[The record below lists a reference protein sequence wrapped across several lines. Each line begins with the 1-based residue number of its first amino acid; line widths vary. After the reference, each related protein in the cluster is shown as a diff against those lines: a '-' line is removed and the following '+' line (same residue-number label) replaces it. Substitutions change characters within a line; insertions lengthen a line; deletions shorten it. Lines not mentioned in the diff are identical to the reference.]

1 MGAKGMKKLF
11 SICMILVFFL
21 IPLGPHVALAEDTKT
36 EEKQEQKGA
45 RISENLFSGYTDGI
59 YKDKY
64 YEIDT
69 YQPKEEDKNVFQKV
83 GGYLFG
89 DDSVGKDLQR
99 MLYTTCQWFANMAFQ
114 LNVIL
119 GQLTIFLVDQA
130 LNLDIVDTVADKLGA
145 AMQNIAG
152 IGKGGFLSSGLFPAI
167 IGIAC
172 VLSAC
177 YAGYIFFIKRQ
188 PSKGLSEL
196 VKTVLVI
203 AFIVTYI
210 GNASTIL
217 KSANTI
223 SSEIS
228 VIVLAKA
235 TGTVAGDPGRSK
247 ADAIFSVKKQ
257 IWDLLVERPYLFL
270 QYGEDS
276 KEKLG
281 TKRVDEL
288 LATAPGKDRESKV
301 QEEIKKGNQMMIVTS
316 VGERLVFTVMYYV
329 VNTFAGV
336 PVIAFCLLIVAF
348 QLWFLVMSIISPIV
362 MAVALLP
369 GHRRVIESWASQW
382 IRPLALKIFMSVML
396 VIIFTVAELLYVLPE
411 AGVAG
416 YVSTMI
422 FQILVFVLCYIFRG
436 NIVAAFSRARGVYE
450 TVTNISLMTENFVDK
465 GKEYAGNTMS
475 YIGDKMGAHFNSAAE
490 LAAAGGQLENAGTDD
505 EKTKA
510 NPLVQAN
517 IPNDLPNNQT
527 EQEKEEN
534 QKKGN
539 LISLQDRDK
548 DGNSPQQEEEGKE
561 QTTPGEEEAPMQ
573 QDLISL
579 DKEALEQEMEAQQEG
594 TEVEE
599 SEMDVQPELVS
610 LEDEEIPTGEEI
622 PADIEGYEEIQPEV
636 PEQEVPLED
645 IPTDIE
651 VYEEVQPEVPEQEVP
666 LEEVSSDMEAYEEIQ
681 TEVPEQEIPLEEV
694 SSDMEAYEEIQTEV
708 PTQELPLEEMSPDHE
723 TFEEIPSDIPQQD
736 IPTEEIPMDISREEI
751 QPEQDISTN
760 IPQQEI
766 STPIE
771 TEANEPLIPDTIRA
785 DVNEEGVIVP
795 HTPETTSADIP
806 DAIPTEVN
814 EAGQIV
820 AKKPDIDVES
830 TVQVSNSSGSF
841 IPTESIST
849 SDLAQVNEKEVSTN
863 EPIQENAETID
874 TPDIQ
879 YGAVAAGSENWMP
892 STDPQNL
899 DNLDD
904 LDPLKKDE

>member
-1 MGAKGMKKLF
+1 MKKLF

-21 IPLGPHVALAEDTKT
+21 LPLGPHVALAEED
-36 EEKQEQKGA
+36 KQEQKGA

-99 MLYTTCQWFANMAFQ
+99 MLYTTCQWFGNMAFQ

-152 IGKGGFLSSGLFPAI
+152 IEKGGFLSSGLFPAI

-196 VKTVLVI
+196 IKTVLVI

-228 VIVLAKA
+228 VTVLAKA

-281 TKRVDEL
+281 AKRVDEL

-301 QEEIKKGNQMMIVTS
+301 QEEIKRGNQMMVVTS

-422 FQILVFVLCYIFRG
+422 FQILVFVLCYLFRG

-517 IPNDLPNNQT
+517 IPNDLPNNQA

-548 DGNSPQQEEEGKE
+548 EGNLPQQEEEGKE
-561 QTTPGEEEAPMQ
+561 QPTPGEEEAPMQ

-579 DKEALEQEMEAQQEG
+579 DKEALEQEVEGQQEG

-599 SEMDVQPELVS
+599 SEMEVQPELVS
-610 LEDEEIPTGEEI
+610 LQDEEIPTGEEM
-622 PADIEGYEEIQPEV
+622 PTDIEGYEEIQPEI
-636 PEQEVPLED
+636 PEQEVPLEE

-651 VYEEVQPEVPEQEVP
+651 VHGDVQQEVQEQEVP
-666 LEEVSSDMEAYEEIQ
+666 LEEVSTDMEAYEEIQ
-681 TEVPEQEIPLEEV
+681 TEAPEQEIPLEEV

-708 PTQELPLEEMSPDHE
+708 PTQELPLEEVSPDHE

-751 QPEQDISTN
+751 QPEQETSTN

-771 TEANEPLIPDTIRA
+771 TGANEPLIPDTIRA

-795 HTPETTSADIP
+795 HTPERTSADIP
-806 DAIPTEVN
+806 DAIPAEVN
-814 EAGQIV
+814 ESGEIV
-820 AKKPDIDVES
+820 TKKTNIDVES
-830 TVQVSNSSGSF
+830 TVQETNSSDSF
-841 IPTESIST
+841 IPTESISPT
-849 SDLAQVNEKEVSTN
+849 DLTRVSEKEVSKN
-863 EPIQENAETID
+863 EPIQGEAETID

-904 LDPLKKDE
+904 LEPPKKDE

>member
-1 MGAKGMKKLF
+1 MKKLF

-21 IPLGPHVALAEDTKT
+21 LPLGPHVALAEDTKT

-69 YQPKEEDKNVFQKV
+69 YQPKEDDKNVFQKV

-99 MLYTTCQWFANMAFQ
+99 ILYTTCQWFANMAFQ

-196 VKTVLVI
+196 VKTVFVI

-228 VIVLAKA
+228 VTVLAKA

-276 KEKLG
+276 KEKIG
-281 TKRVDEL
+281 TKRVDGL
-288 LATAPGKDRESKV
+288 LAKAPGKERDDLVRKEV
-301 QEEIKKGNQMMIVTS
+301 TDDGNQMMVISS

-422 FQILVFVLCYIFRG
+422 FQILVFVLCYLFRG

-490 LAAAGGQLENAGTDD
+490 LAAAGGQLENAGTDN

-534 QKKGN
+534 KKKGK

-548 DGNSPQQEEEGKE
+548 EGNLPQQEEEGKE

-579 DKEALEQEMEAQQEG
+579 DKEALEQEMEEQQEG

-599 SEMDVQPELVS
+599 SEMEVQPELVS
-610 LEDEEIPTGEEI
+610 LEDEEIPTGEEM
-622 PADIEGYEEIQPEV
+622 PADIEG
-636 PEQEVPLED
+636 
-645 IPTDIE
+645 
-651 VYEEVQPEVPEQEVP
+651 YEEVQPEVPEQEVP
-666 LEEVSSDMEAYEEIQ
+666 LGDIPPDIEVYEEVQPEVPEREVPLEEVSTDMEAYEEIQ
-681 TEVPEQEIPLEEV
+681 TEVPEQEMPLEEV

-708 PTQELPLEEMSPDHE
+708 PTQELPLEEVLPDHE

-751 QPEQDISTN
+751 QPEQETSTH

-766 STPIE
+766 PTPIE
-771 TEANEPLIPDTIRA
+771 TEANDPLIPHTIRA

-806 DAIPTEVN
+806 DAIPAEVN
-814 EAGQIV
+814 ESGEIV
-820 AKKPDIDVES
+820 AKKPNIDVES
-830 TVQVSNSSGSF
+830 TVQETNSSDSF
-841 IPTESIST
+841 IPTESISPT
-849 SDLAQVNEKEVSTN
+849 DLTRVNEKEVSKN
-863 EPIQENAETID
+863 EPIQGEAETIN

-904 LDPLKKDE
+904 LEPPKKDE

>member
-1 MGAKGMKKLF
+1 MKKLF

-21 IPLGPHVALAEDTKT
+21 LPLGPHVALAEDTKT

-99 MLYTTCQWFANMAFQ
+99 MLYTTCQWLANMAFQ

-152 IGKGGFLSSGLFPAI
+152 VGKGGFSSSGLFPAI

-210 GNASTIL
+210 GNAGAIL

-228 VIVLAKA
+228 VTVLAKA

-281 TKRVDEL
+281 AKRVDEL

-422 FQILVFVLCYIFRG
+422 FQILVFVLCYLFRG

-548 DGNSPQQEEEGKE
+548 EGNLPQQEEEGKE
-561 QTTPGEEEAPMQ
+561 QTLPGEEEAPMQ

-579 DKEALEQEMEAQQEG
+579 DKEALEQEMEEQQEG

-599 SEMDVQPELVS
+599 SEMDVQRELVS
-610 LEDEEIPTGEEI
+610 LEDEEIPTGEEM
-622 PADIEGYEEIQPEV
+622 PADIEGYEEVQLEV
-636 PEQEVPLED
+636 PEQEVPLEEV
-645 IPTDIE
+645 PTDIE
-651 VYEEVQPEVPEQEVP
+651 IHEDVQQEVPEQEVP
-666 LEEVSSDMEAYEEIQ
+666 LEEVSTDMEAYEEIQ
-681 TEVPEQEIPLEEV
+681 TEVPEQEMPLEEV

-708 PTQELPLEEMSPDHE
+708 PTQELPLGEVSPNHE

-751 QPEQDISTN
+751 QPEQETSTH

-771 TEANEPLIPDTIRA
+771 TESNEPLIPDTIRA
-785 DVNEEGVIVP
+785 DVNEEGVILT
-795 HTPETTSADIP
+795 HTLETTSADIP
-806 DAIPTEVN
+806 DAIPAEVN
-814 EAGQIV
+814 EAGEIV

-830 TVQVSNSSGSF
+830 TVQETNSSDSF
-841 IPTESIST
+841 IPTESISPT
-849 SDLAQVNEKEVSTN
+849 DLTRVNEKEVSKN
-863 EPIQENAETID
+863 EPIQEKAVTID

-904 LDPLKKDE
+904 LEPPKKDE

>member
-1 MGAKGMKKLF
+1 MKKLF
-11 SICMILVFFL
+11 SICMILAFFL
-21 IPLGPHVALAEDTKT
+21 LPLGSHVALAEDTKK

-196 VKTVLVI
+196 VKTVFVI

-210 GNASTIL
+210 GNAGTIL

-228 VIVLAKA
+228 VTVLAKA

-281 TKRVDEL
+281 AKRVDEL
-288 LATAPGKDRESKV
+288 LAKAPGEEREKIV
-301 QEEIKKGNQMMIVTS
+301 QKEIKDQGNQMMVISS

-422 FQILVFVLCYIFRG
+422 FQILVFVLCYLFRD
-436 NIVAAFSRARGVYE
+436 NIAAAFKRVKGVYK
-450 TVTNISLMTENFVDK
+450 TVTDITLMTENVVDK
-465 GKEYAGNTMS
+465 GKEYAGNTIS

-510 NPLVQAN
+510 NPLIQAN
-517 IPNDLPNNQT
+517 IPNELPNNQT

-534 QKKGN
+534 KKKGK

-548 DGNSPQQEEEGKE
+548 EGELPQQEEEGKE
-561 QTTPGEEEAPMQ
+561 QTIPGEEEAPMQ

-579 DKEALEQEMEAQQEG
+579 DKEALEQEMEEQQEG
-594 TEVEE
+594 TEVGE

-610 LEDEEIPTGEEI
+610 LENEEIPTGEEM

-636 PEQEVPLED
+636 PEQEVPLEEV
-645 IPTDIE
+645 PTDI
-651 VYEEVQPEVPEQEVP
+651 
-666 LEEVSSDMEAYEEIQ
+666 EAYEEIQ

-708 PTQELPLEEMSPDHE
+708 PAQELPLEEVSPDHE
-723 TFEEIPSDIPQQD
+723 TVEEIPSDIPQQD

-751 QPEQDISTN
+751 QSEQETSTN

-771 TEANEPLIPDTIRA
+771 TDANEPLIPDTIRA

-806 DAIPTEVN
+806 DAIPAEVT
-814 EAGQIV
+814 EAGEIV
-820 AKKPDIDVES
+820 AKKSDIDVES
-830 TVQVSNSSGSF
+830 TVQDTNSSDSF
-841 IPTESIST
+841 IPTEPIS
-849 SDLAQVNEKEVSTN
+849 SDLTPVNEKEVSKN
-863 EPIQENAETID
+863 EPIQEEAETID
-874 TPDIQ
+874 IQ
-879 YGAVAAGSENWMP
+879 YEAVAAGSENWIPP
-892 STDPQNL
+892 SDPQNL
-899 DNLDD
+899 DDLDD
-904 LDPLKKDE
+904 LDPPKKDE

>member
-1 MGAKGMKKLF
+1 MKKLF

-21 IPLGPHVALAEDTKT
+21 LPLGPHVALAEDTKT

-99 MLYTTCQWFANMAFQ
+99 MLYTTCQWLANMAFQ

-152 IGKGGFLSSGLFPAI
+152 IGKGGFSSSGLFPAI

-210 GNASTIL
+210 GNAGAIL

-228 VIVLAKA
+228 VTVLAKA

-281 TKRVDEL
+281 AKRVDEL

-422 FQILVFVLCYIFRG
+422 FQILVFVLCYLFRG

-548 DGNSPQQEEEGKE
+548 DGNLPQQEEEGKE
-561 QTTPGEEEAPMQ
+561 QTPPGEEEAPMQ

-579 DKEALEQEMEAQQEG
+579 DKEALEQEMEEQQEG

-599 SEMDVQPELVS
+599 SEMEVQPELVS
-610 LEDEEIPTGEEI
+610 LEDEEIPTGEEM
-622 PADIEGYEEIQPEV
+622 PADIEGYEEVQPEV

-666 LEEVSSDMEAYEEIQ
+666 LEEVSTDMEAYEEIQ

-694 SSDMEAYEEIQTEV
+694 SNDMEAYEEIQTEV
-708 PTQELPLEEMSPDHE
+708 PTQELPLEEVSPDHE
-723 TFEEIPSDIPQQD
+723 TYEEISSDIPQQD

-751 QPEQDISTN
+751 QPEQETSTH

-771 TEANEPLIPDTIRA
+771 TDANEPLIPDTIRA
-785 DVNEEGVIVP
+785 DVNEEGAIVP

-806 DAIPTEVN
+806 EAIPAEVT
-814 EAGQIV
+814 EAGEIV
-820 AKKPDIDVES
+820 AKNHDIDVES
-830 TVQVSNSSGSF
+830 TVQVTNSSDSF
-841 IPTESIST
+841 IPTESVSS
-849 SDLAQVNEKEVSTN
+849 SDLTRVNEKEVSKN
-863 EPIQENAETID
+863 EPIQGEAETID

-904 LDPLKKDE
+904 LEPPKKDE

>member
-1 MGAKGMKKLF
+1 MKRLF
-11 SICMILVFFL
+11 SIFMILVFFL
-21 IPLGPHVALAEDTKT
+21 LPLGSHVALAEDTKT

-69 YQPKEEDKNVFQKV
+69 YQPKEEDKNVFEK
-83 GGYLFG
+83 GWGYLFG
-89 DDSVGKDLQR
+89 DDSMGKDLQR

-130 LNLDIVDTVADKLGA
+130 LNLDIVDAVADKLGA

-228 VIVLAKA
+228 VTVLAKA

-281 TKRVDEL
+281 AQRVDEL
-288 LATAPGKDRESKV
+288 LAKSPGKERN
-301 QEEIKKGNQMMIVTS
+301 EIVGKEVKKGNQMMVLSS

-396 VIIFTVAELLYVLPE
+396 VIIFTIAELLYVLPE

-422 FQILVFVLCYIFRG
+422 FQILVFVLCYLFRG

-475 YIGDKMGAHFNSAAE
+475 YIGDKMGMHFNNAAE

-505 EKTKA
+505 EKTKT

-534 QKKGN
+534 QKKGK

-548 DGNSPQQEEEGKE
+548 EGNLPQQEEEGKE
-561 QTTPGEEEAPMQ
+561 LPTPGEEEAPMQ

-579 DKEALEQEMEAQQEG
+579 DKEALEQEVEGQQEG

-599 SEMDVQPELVS
+599 SEMEVQPELVS
-610 LEDEEIPTGEEI
+610 LQDEEIPTGEEM
-622 PADIEGYEEIQPEV
+622 PTDIEGYEEIQPEV

-666 LEEVSSDMEAYEEIQ
+666 LEEVSTDMEAYEEIQ

-694 SSDMEAYEEIQTEV
+694 SSDMEAYEEIQPEV
-708 PTQELPLEEMSPDHE
+708 PTQELPLEEVSPDHE

-751 QPEQDISTN
+751 QPEQETSTH

-806 DAIPTEVN
+806 DAIPAEVT
-814 EAGQIV
+814 EAGEIV
-820 AKKPDIDVES
+820 AKNPNIDVES
-830 TVQVSNSSGSF
+830 TTQVINSSDSF
-841 IPTESIST
+841 IPTEPIS
-849 SDLAQVNEKEVSTN
+849 SDLAPVNEKEVSKN
-863 EPIQENAETID
+863 EPIQEKAETID

-904 LDPLKKDE
+904 LEPPKKDE

>member
-1 MGAKGMKKLF
+1 MKRFL
-11 SICMILVFFL
+11 SVCMIFVLL
-21 IPLGPHVALAEDTKT
+21 MIPLGSQVAQAEDQKN
-36 EEKQEQKGA
+36 EEKQEQTGP
-45 RISENLFSGYTDGI
+45 RISENLFQGHTDEV
-59 YKDKY
+59 YKGKY

-69 YQPKEEDKNVFQKV
+69 QPIKKDDKNFFQK
-83 GGYLFG
+83 GWGYLFG
-89 DDSVGKDLQR
+89 DDDVGQDIQR
-99 MLYTTCQWFANMAFQ
+99 MIYSTFQWVVNLAFQ
-114 LNVIL
+114 FNTLLV
-119 GQLTIFLVDQA
+119 QLTLFLVDQS
-130 LNLDIVDTVADKLGA
+130 LSLDIVDAIADKLGA

-152 IGKGGFLSSGLFPAI
+152 VGPNGFFSSGLFPAI

-203 AFIVTYI
+203 AGIVVFI
-210 GNASTIL
+210 GNASSVLRT
-217 KSANTI
+217 ANTI

-228 VIVLAKA
+228 TTIMSKA

-247 ADAIFSVKKQ
+247 EAAISSVKKQ
-257 IWDLLVERPYLFL
+257 IWTLLAERPYLFM

-276 KEKLG
+276 KEKIG
-281 TKRVDEL
+281 VQRVDEL
-288 LATAPGKDRESKV
+288 LSKPLGKERNAIVENEVS
-301 QEEIKKGNQMMIVTS
+301 KKGNQMMKLDS
-316 VGERLVFTVMYYV
+316 VGERLVFTVIYYI
-329 VNTFAGV
+329 VNTFTGV
-336 PVIAFCLLIVAF
+336 PILIFCLLIIAF
-348 QLWFLVMSIISPIV
+348 QLWFLVMSLIAPIV

-369 GHRRVIESWASQW
+369 GHRRVIESWATQW
-382 IRPLALKIFMSVML
+382 IRPLALKVLMSIML
-396 VIIFTVAELLYVLPE
+396 VIIFTLSELLYIMPE
-411 AGVAG
+411 ASVAG
-416 YVSTMI
+416 YISTMV
-422 FQILVFVLCYIFRG
+422 FQIIVFVLCYIFRE
-436 NIVAAFSRARGVYE
+436 NIVAAFNRARGIYE

-475 YIGDKMGAHFNSAAE
+475 YIGDKMGMHFNNAAE
-490 LAAAGGQLENAGTDD
+490 LAAGGQLENAGTDD

-548 DGNSPQQEEEGKE
+548 DGNLPQQEEEGKE

-579 DKEALEQEMEAQQEG
+579 DKEALEQEMEEQQEG

-599 SEMDVQPELVS
+599 PEMEVQPELVS
-610 LEDEEIPTGEEI
+610 LEDEEM
-622 PADIEGYEEIQPEV
+622 PADIEGYEEVQPEV

-666 LEEVSSDMEAYEEIQ
+666 LEEVSTDMEAYEEIQ
-681 TEVPEQEIPLEEV
+681 TEVPEQEMPLEEV

-708 PTQELPLEEMSPDHE
+708 PTQELPLEEVSPDHE

-751 QPEQDISTN
+751 QPEQETSTH

-771 TEANEPLIPDTIRA
+771 TESNEPLIPDTIRA

-806 DAIPTEVN
+806 DAIPAEVN
-814 EAGQIV
+814 EAGEIV

-830 TVQVSNSSGSF
+830 TVQDTNSSDSF
-841 IPTESIST
+841 IPTEPIS
-849 SDLAQVNEKEVSTN
+849 SDLTPVNEKEVSKN
-863 EPIQENAETID
+863 EPIQEKAVTID

-904 LDPLKKDE
+904 LEPPKKDE

>member
-1 MGAKGMKKLF
+1 MKKLF

-21 IPLGPHVALAEDTKT
+21 LPLGPHVALAEDQKT

-69 YQPKEEDKNVFQKV
+69 YQPKEDEKNVFQKV

-99 MLYTTCQWFANMAFQ
+99 MLYTTCQWFVNMAFQ
-114 LNVIL
+114 LSVIL
-119 GQLTIFLVDQA
+119 SQLTIFLVDQA
-130 LNLDIVDTVADKLGA
+130 LNLDIVDAVADKLGA

-152 IGKGGFLSSGLFPAI
+152 IEKGGFLSSGLFPAI
-167 IGIAC
+167 IGVAC

-196 VKTVLVI
+196 VKTVFVI

-228 VIVLAKA
+228 VTVLAKA

-281 TKRVDEL
+281 AKRVDEL
-288 LATAPGKDRESKV
+288 LAKSPGKERNEAVEKEV
-301 QEEIKKGNQMMIVTS
+301 KKGNQMMVISS
-316 VGERLVFTVMYYV
+316 VGERLVFTIMYYV

-422 FQILVFVLCYIFRG
+422 FQILVFVLCYLFRD
-436 NIVAAFSRARGVYE
+436 NIAAAFKRVKGVYK
-450 TVTNISLMTENFVDK
+450 TVTDITLMTENVVDK
-465 GKEYAGNTMS
+465 GKKYAGNTIS
-475 YIGDKMGAHFNSAAE
+475 YIGDKIGAHFNSAAE

-510 NPLVQAN
+510 NPLIQAN
-517 IPNDLPNNQT
+517 IPNELPNNQT

-534 QKKGN
+534 KKKGK

-548 DGNSPQQEEEGKE
+548 EGELPQQEEEGKE
-561 QTTPGEEEAPMQ
+561 QTIPGEEEAPMQ

-579 DKEALEQEMEAQQEG
+579 DKEALEQEMEEQEG

-610 LEDEEIPTGEEI
+610 LEDEEIPTGEEM

-636 PEQEVPLED
+636 PEQEVPLEEV
-645 IPTDIE
+645 PTDIE
-651 VYEEVQPEVPEQEVP
+651 ANEEV
-666 LEEVSSDMEAYEEIQ
+666 Q
-681 TEVPEQEIPLEEV
+681 TEVPEQEMPLEEV
-694 SSDMEAYEEIQTEV
+694 PSDMEAYEEIQTEV
-708 PTQELPLEEMSPDHE
+708 PTQELPLEEVSPEHE
-723 TFEEIPSDIPQQD
+723 AYEEIPSDIPQQD

-751 QPEQDISTN
+751 QPEQETSTN

-771 TEANEPLIPDTIRA
+771 TGANEPLIPDTIRA

-806 DAIPTEVN
+806 DAIPAEVT
-814 EAGQIV
+814 EAGEIV
-820 AKKPDIDVES
+820 AKKSDIDVES
-830 TVQVSNSSGSF
+830 TVQETNSSDSF
-841 IPTESIST
+841 IPTEPIS
-849 SDLAQVNEKEVSTN
+849 SDLTPVNEKEVSKN
-863 EPIQENAETID
+863 EPIQEEAETID
-874 TPDIQ
+874 IQ
-879 YGAVAAGSENWMP
+879 YEAVAAGSENWIPP
-892 STDPQNL
+892 SDPQDL
-899 DNLDD
+899 DDLDD
-904 LDPLKKDE
+904 LDPPKKDE

>member
-1 MGAKGMKKLF
+1 MKKLF

-21 IPLGPHVALAEDTKT
+21 LPLGPHMALAEDTKK

-69 YQPKEEDKNVFQKV
+69 YQPKEDDKNVFQKV

-99 MLYTTCQWFANMAFQ
+99 MLYTTCQWFGNMAFQ

-130 LNLDIVDTVADKLGA
+130 LNLDIVDTVTDKLGA

-167 IGIAC
+167 ISIAC

-196 VKTVLVI
+196 VKTVFVI

-228 VIVLAKA
+228 VTVLAKA

-276 KEKLG
+276 KEKIG
-281 TKRVDEL
+281 TKRVDGL
-288 LATAPGKDRESKV
+288 LAKAPGKDRDDLVRKEV
-301 QEEIKKGNQMMIVTS
+301 TDDGNQMMVISS

-422 FQILVFVLCYIFRG
+422 FQILVFVLCYLFRD
-436 NIVAAFSRARGVYE
+436 NITAAFKRVKGVYE
-450 TVTNISLMTENFVDK
+450 TVTNISLMTENVVDK

-490 LAAAGGQLENAGTDD
+490 LAAAGGQLENTGADD

-510 NPLVQAN
+510 NPLIQAN
-517 IPNDLPNNQT
+517 IPNELPSNQT

-534 QKKGN
+534 KKKGK
-539 LISLQDRDK
+539 LISLQDHDK
-548 DGNSPQQEEEGKE
+548 EGNLPQQEEEGKK
-561 QTTPGEEEAPMQ
+561 QTPGEEEAPMQ

-579 DKEALEQEMEAQQEG
+579 DKEALEQEVEGQQEG

-610 LEDEEIPTGEEI
+610 LEDEELPTGEEI

-636 PEQEVPLED
+636 PEQEVPLEE

-651 VYEEVQPEVPEQEVP
+651 VYEEIQTEVPEQEMP
-666 LEEVSSDMEAYEEIQ
+666 LEEVPTDMEAYEEIQ

-694 SSDMEAYEEIQTEV
+694 PSDMEAYEEIQTEV
-708 PTQELPLEEMSPDHE
+708 PTQELPLEEVSPDHE

-751 QPEQDISTN
+751 QPEQETSTN

-771 TEANEPLIPDTIRA
+771 TESNEPLIPDTIRA
-785 DVNEEGVIVP
+785 EVNEEGVIVP
-795 HTPETTSADIP
+795 HKPGTTSAHIP
-806 DAIPTEVN
+806 DAIPAEVN
-814 EAGQIV
+814 ESGEIV
-820 AKKPDIDVES
+820 AKKPNIDVES
-830 TVQVSNSSGSF
+830 TVQETNSSDSF
-841 IPTESIST
+841 IPTESISPT
-849 SDLAQVNEKEVSTN
+849 DLTRVSEKEVSKN
-863 EPIQENAETID
+863 EPIQGEAETID

-904 LDPLKKDE
+904 LEPPKKDE

>member
-1 MGAKGMKKLF
+1 MKRLF
-11 SICMILVFFL
+11 SIFMILLFFL
-21 IPLGPHVALAEDTKT
+21 LPLGSHVALAEDTKT

-69 YQPKEEDKNVFQKV
+69 YQPKEEDKNVFEK
-83 GGYLFG
+83 GWGYLFG
-89 DDSVGKDLQR
+89 DDSMGKDLQR

-130 LNLDIVDTVADKLGA
+130 LNLDIVDAVADKLGA

-228 VIVLAKA
+228 VTVLAKA

-281 TKRVDEL
+281 AQRVDEL
-288 LATAPGKDRESKV
+288 LAKSPGKERN
-301 QEEIKKGNQMMIVTS
+301 EIVGKEVKKGNQMMVLSS

-475 YIGDKMGAHFNSAAE
+475 YIGDKMGMYFNNVAE

-548 DGNSPQQEEEGKE
+548 DGNLPQQEEEGKE

-579 DKEALEQEMEAQQEG
+579 DKEALEQEMEEQQEG

-599 SEMDVQPELVS
+599 SEMEVQPELVS
-610 LEDEEIPTGEEI
+610 LEDEEIPTGEEM
-622 PADIEGYEEIQPEV
+622 PADIEGYEE
-636 PEQEVPLED
+636 
-645 IPTDIE
+645 
-651 VYEEVQPEVPEQEVP
+651 VQPEGPEQEVP
-666 LEEVSSDMEAYEEIQ
+666 LEEVSTDMEVYEEIQ
-681 TEVPEQEIPLEEV
+681 TEVPEQEMPLEEV

-708 PTQELPLEEMSPDHE
+708 PTQELPLEEVSTDHE

-736 IPTEEIPMDISREEI
+736 IPTEEIK
-751 QPEQDISTN
+751 PEQETSTN

-771 TEANEPLIPDTIRA
+771 TESNEPLIPDTIRA
-785 DVNEEGVIVP
+785 DVNEEVVIVP

-806 DAIPTEVN
+806 DAIPARVN

-820 AKKPDIDVES
+820 AKNTDIDVKS
-830 TVQVSNSSGSF
+830 TVQASNYSESF
-841 IPTESIST
+841 IPTQFVST
-849 SDLAQVNEKEVSTN
+849 SDLAQVNEKEVNTN
-863 EPIQENAETID
+863 EPIQEKTVTID

-904 LDPLKKDE
+904 LDPPKKMSRVLVL

>member
-1 MGAKGMKKLF
+1 MKKLF

-21 IPLGPHVALAEDTKT
+21 LPLGPHVALAEDQKT

-69 YQPKEEDKNVFQKV
+69 YQPKEDEKNVFQKV

-196 VKTVLVI
+196 VKTVFVI

-228 VIVLAKA
+228 VTVLAKA

-281 TKRVDEL
+281 AQRVDEL
-288 LATAPGKDRESKV
+288 LSKPLGKDRDDLV
-301 QEEIKKGNQMMIVTS
+301 QKEVKKGNQMMVISS

-422 FQILVFVLCYIFRG
+422 FQILVFVLCYLFRG

-475 YIGDKMGAHFNSAAE
+475 YIGDKMGAHFNNAAE
-490 LAAAGGQLENAGTDD
+490 LAAAGSQIENAGTDD

-534 QKKGN
+534 QKKGK

-548 DGNSPQQEEEGKE
+548 EGNLPQQEEEGKE
-561 QTTPGEEEAPMQ
+561 QPTPGEEEAPMQ

-579 DKEALEQEMEAQQEG
+579 DKEALEQEVEGQQEG

-599 SEMDVQPELVS
+599 SEMEVQPELVS
-610 LEDEEIPTGEEI
+610 LQDEEIPTGEEM
-622 PADIEGYEEIQPEV
+622 PTDIEGYEEIQPGV

-666 LEEVSSDMEAYEEIQ
+666 LEEVSTDMEAYEEIQ

-694 SSDMEAYEEIQTEV
+694 SSDMAAYEEIQTEV
-708 PTQELPLEEMSPDHE
+708 PTQELPLEEVSPDHE

-751 QPEQDISTN
+751 QPEQETSTN

-771 TEANEPLIPDTIRA
+771 TDANEPLIPD
-785 DVNEEGVIVP
+785 
-795 HTPETTSADIP
+795 
-806 DAIPTEVN
+806 AIPAEVT
-814 EAGQIV
+814 EAGEIV

-830 TVQVSNSSGSF
+830 TVQNTNSSDSF
-841 IPTESIST
+841 IPTEPIS
-849 SDLAQVNEKEVSTN
+849 SDLAPVNEKEVSKN
-863 EPIQENAETID
+863 EPIQEKAETID

-904 LDPLKKDE
+904 LEPPKKDE

>member
-1 MGAKGMKKLF
+1 MKKLF

-21 IPLGPHVALAEDTKT
+21 LPLGPHVALAEDTKK

-69 YQPKEEDKNVFQKV
+69 YQPKEEDKNVFEKV

-99 MLYTTCQWFANMAFQ
+99 MLYTTCQWFGNMAFQ

-130 LNLDIVDTVADKLGA
+130 LNLDIVDAVADKLGA

-152 IGKGGFLSSGLFPAI
+152 IEKGGFLSSGLFPAI

-228 VIVLAKA
+228 VTVLAKA

-281 TKRVDEL
+281 AQRVDEL
-288 LATAPGKDRESKV
+288 LAKSPGKERNELVGKEV
-301 QEEIKKGNQMMIVTS
+301 KKGNQMMVLSS

-396 VIIFTVAELLYVLPE
+396 VIIFTIAELLYVLPE

-436 NIVAAFSRARGVYE
+436 NIVAAFSKARGVYE

-475 YIGDKMGAHFNSAAE
+475 YIGDKMGAHFNNAAE
-490 LAAAGGQLENAGTDD
+490 LAAAGSQIENAGTDD

-510 NPLVQAN
+510 NPLMQAN
-517 IPNDLPNNQT
+517 IPKDIPNNQM

-534 QKKGN
+534 QKKGK
-539 LISLQDRDK
+539 LISLQDRD
-548 DGNSPQQEEEGKE
+548 NEESLPQQGEEGKE
-561 QTTPGEEEAPMQ
+561 QTLPGEEEAPVQ

-579 DKEALEQEMEAQQEG
+579 DKEALEQEMEGHQEG
-594 TEVEE
+594 TKVEE
-599 SEMDVQPELVS
+599 SEIDVQPELVS
-610 LEDEEIPTGEEI
+610 LQDEEIPTGEEM
-622 PADIEGYEEIQPEV
+622 PADIEAYEE
-636 PEQEVPLED
+636 

-651 VYEEVQPEVPEQEVP
+651 VHEEIQTEVPEQEMP
-666 LEEVSSDMEAYEEIQ
+666 LEEVPTDMEAYEEIQ

-694 SSDMEAYEEIQTEV
+694 PSDMGAYEEIQTEV
-708 PTQELPLEEMSPDHE
+708 PTQEMPLEEVSPDHE

-751 QPEQDISTN
+751 QPEQETSTH

-771 TEANEPLIPDTIRA
+771 TESNEPLIPDTIRA

-795 HTPETTSADIP
+795 HTLETTSADIP
-806 DAIPTEVN
+806 DAIPAEVN
-814 EAGQIV
+814 EAGEII
-820 AKKPDIDVES
+820 AKKPNIDVES
-830 TVQVSNSSGSF
+830 TVQDTNSSDSF
-841 IPTESIST
+841 IPTEPIS
-849 SDLAQVNEKEVSTN
+849 SDLTPVNEKEVSKN
-863 EPIQENAETID
+863 EPIQEKAETID

-904 LDPLKKDE
+904 LEPPKKDE

>member
-1 MGAKGMKKLF
+1 MKKLF

-21 IPLGPHVALAEDTKT
+21 LPLGSHVTLAEDTKT

-59 YKDKY
+59 YKGKY

-99 MLYTTCQWFANMAFQ
+99 MLYTTCQWLANMAFQ

-196 VKTVLVI
+196 VKTVFVI

-210 GNASTIL
+210 GNAGTIL

-228 VIVLAKA
+228 VTVLAKA

-281 TKRVDEL
+281 AQRVDEL
-288 LATAPGKDRESKV
+288 LAKAPGEDRIKIVQKEVKD
-301 QEEIKKGNQMMIVTS
+301 QGNQMMVISS

-422 FQILVFVLCYIFRG
+422 FQILVFVLCYLFRD
-436 NIVAAFSRARGVYE
+436 NIAAAFKRVKGVYK
-450 TVTNISLMTENFVDK
+450 TVTDITLMTENVVDK
-465 GKEYAGNTMS
+465 GKEYAGNTIS
-475 YIGDKMGAHFNSAAE
+475 YIGDKMGMHFNSAAE

-510 NPLVQAN
+510 NPLIQAN
-517 IPNDLPNNQT
+517 IPNELPSNQT

-534 QKKGN
+534 KKKGK

-548 DGNSPQQEEEGKE
+548 EGNLPQQEEEGKE
-561 QTTPGEEEAPMQ
+561 QATPGEEEAPLQ

-579 DKEALEQEMEAQQEG
+579 DKEALEQEMEGQQEG
-594 TEVEE
+594 TDVEE
-599 SEMDVQPELVS
+599 SEMEVQPELVS
-610 LEDEEIPTGEEI
+610 LEDEEIPTEEETQ
-622 PADIEGYEEIQPEV
+622 AGMEAYEEIQT
-636 PEQEVPLED
+636 EVPLEE

-651 VYEEVQPEVPEQEVP
+651 VHEDVQQEVP
-666 LEEVSSDMEAYEEIQ
+666 LEEVSTDMEAYEEIQ

-708 PTQELPLEEMSPDHE
+708 PTQELPLEEVSPDHE
-723 TFEEIPSDIPQQD
+723 AYEEIPSDIPQQD

-751 QPEQDISTN
+751 QPEQETSTH

-771 TEANEPLIPDTIRA
+771 TDANEPLM
-785 DVNEEGVIVP
+785 
-795 HTPETTSADIP
+795 P
-806 DAIPTEVN
+806 DAIPAEVI
-814 EAGQIV
+814 EVGEIV
-820 AKKPDIDVES
+820 AKKSDIDVES
-830 TVQVSNSSGSF
+830 TVQDTNSSDSF
-841 IPTESIST
+841 IPTEPIS
-849 SDLAQVNEKEVSTN
+849 SDLTPVNEKEVSKN
-863 EPIQENAETID
+863 EPIQEEAETID
-874 TPDIQ
+874 IQ
-879 YGAVAAGSENWMP
+879 YEAVAAGSENWIPP
-892 STDPQNL
+892 SDPQ
-899 DNLDD
+899 DLDD
-904 LDPLKKDE
+904 LDDLEPPKKDE

>member
-1 MGAKGMKKLF
+1 MKKLF

-21 IPLGPHVALAEDTKT
+21 LPLGPHVALAEDQKT

-69 YQPKEEDKNVFQKV
+69 YQPKEDEKNVFQKV

-99 MLYTTCQWFANMAFQ
+99 MLYTTCQWFGNMAFQ

-196 VKTVLVI
+196 VKTVFVI

-228 VIVLAKA
+228 VTVLAKA

-281 TKRVDEL
+281 AQRVDEL
-288 LATAPGKDRESKV
+288 LSKPLGKDRDDLV
-301 QEEIKKGNQMMIVTS
+301 QKEVKKGNQMMVISS

-422 FQILVFVLCYIFRG
+422 FQILVFVLCYLFRG

-527 EQEKEEN
+527 DQEKEEN
-534 QKKGN
+534 KKKGN

-548 DGNSPQQEEEGKE
+548 EGNLPQQEEEGKE

-579 DKEALEQEMEAQQEG
+579 DKEALEQEMEEQQEG

-599 SEMDVQPELVS
+599 SEMEVQPELVS
-610 LEDEEIPTGEEI
+610 LEDEEIPTGEETQ
-622 PADIEGYEEIQPEV
+622 AGMEAYEEIQTEV
-636 PEQEVPLED
+636 PEQAVPLEE

-651 VYEEVQPEVPEQEVP
+651 VHEDVQTEVPEQEVP
-666 LEEVSSDMEAYEEIQ
+666 LEEVSTDMEAYEEIQ
-681 TEVPEQEIPLEEV
+681 TEVPEQEMPLEEV

-708 PTQELPLEEMSPDHE
+708 PTQELPLEEVSPDHE

-736 IPTEEIPMDISREEI
+736 ISTEEIPMDISREEI
-751 QPEQDISTN
+751 QPEQETSTN

-795 HTPETTSADIP
+795 HTSETTSADIP
-806 DAIPTEVN
+806 DAIPAEVN
-814 EAGQIV
+814 ESGGIV
-820 AKKPDIDVES
+820 AKKPNIDVES
-830 TVQVSNSSGSF
+830 TVQETNSSDSF
-841 IPTESIST
+841 IPTESISPT
-849 SDLAQVNEKEVSTN
+849 DLTRVNEKEVSKN
-863 EPIQENAETID
+863 EPIQGEAETID

-904 LDPLKKDE
+904 LEPQKKDE

>member
-1 MGAKGMKKLF
+1 MKKLF

-21 IPLGPHVALAEDTKT
+21 LPLGPHVALAEDQKT

-69 YQPKEEDKNVFQKV
+69 YQPKEDEKNVFQKV

-99 MLYTTCQWFANMAFQ
+99 MLYTTCQWFGNMAFQ

-130 LNLDIVDTVADKLGA
+130 LNLNIVDTVADKLGA

-196 VKTVLVI
+196 VKTVFVI

-228 VIVLAKA
+228 VTVLAKA

-281 TKRVDEL
+281 AQRVDEL
-288 LATAPGKDRESKV
+288 LSKPLGKDRDDLV
-301 QEEIKKGNQMMIVTS
+301 QKEVKKGNQMMVISS

-422 FQILVFVLCYIFRG
+422 FQILVFVLCYLFRG

-527 EQEKEEN
+527 DQEKEEN
-534 QKKGN
+534 KKKGN

-548 DGNSPQQEEEGKE
+548 EGNLPQQEEEGKE
-561 QTTPGEEEAPMQ
+561 QTTPGEEEAPLQ

-579 DKEALEQEMEAQQEG
+579 DKEALEQEVEGQQEG
-594 TEVEE
+594 KEVEE

-636 PEQEVPLED
+636 PEQEVS
-645 IPTDIE
+645 
-651 VYEEVQPEVPEQEVP
+651 
-666 LEEVSSDMEAYEEIQ
+666 LEEVPTDMEAYEEIQ

-708 PTQELPLEEMSPDHE
+708 PTQELPLEEVSPDHE
-723 TFEEIPSDIPQQD
+723 AYEEIPSDIPQQD

-751 QPEQDISTN
+751 QPEQETSTH

-771 TEANEPLIPDTIRA
+771 TESNEPLITDTIRA
-785 DVNEEGVIVP
+785 DVDEEGVIVP

-806 DAIPTEVN
+806 DAIPAKVN
-814 EAGQIV
+814 EAGKIV
-820 AKKPDIDVES
+820 AKNTDIDVES
-830 TVQVSNSSGSF
+830 TVQNVNSSDAF
-841 IPTESIST
+841 IPTEPIS
-849 SDLAQVNEKEVSTN
+849 SDLTRVNEKEVSKN
-863 EPIQENAETID
+863 EPIQGETETID

-904 LDPLKKDE
+904 LEPQKKDE

>member
-1 MGAKGMKKLF
+1 MKRLF
-11 SICMILVFFL
+11 SIFMILVFFL
-21 IPLGPHVALAEDTKT
+21 LPLGSHVALAEDTKT

-69 YQPKEEDKNVFQKV
+69 YQPKEEDKNVFEK
-83 GGYLFG
+83 GWGYLFG
-89 DDSVGKDLQR
+89 DDSMGKDLQR

-130 LNLDIVDTVADKLGA
+130 LNLDIVDAVADKLGA

-228 VIVLAKA
+228 VTVLAKA

-247 ADAIFSVKKQ
+247 EDAIFSVKKQ

-281 TKRVDEL
+281 AQRVDEL
-288 LATAPGKDRESKV
+288 LAKSPGKERN
-301 QEEIKKGNQMMIVTS
+301 EIVGKEVKKGNQMMVLSS

-396 VIIFTVAELLYVLPE
+396 VIIFTIAELLYVLPE

-422 FQILVFVLCYIFRG
+422 FQILVFVLCYLFRG
-436 NIVAAFSRARGVYE
+436 NIVAAFSKARGVYE

-517 IPNDLPNNQT
+517 IPNDLPNNPT

-548 DGNSPQQEEEGKE
+548 DGNLPQQEEEGKE

-579 DKEALEQEMEAQQEG
+579 DKEALEQEMEEQQEG

-599 SEMDVQPELVS
+599 SEMEVQPELVS
-610 LEDEEIPTGEEI
+610 LEDEEIPTGEEM
-622 PADIEGYEEIQPEV
+622 PADIEGYEEVQPEV

-666 LEEVSSDMEAYEEIQ
+666 LEEVSTDMEAYEEIQ
-681 TEVPEQEIPLEEV
+681 TEVPEQEMPLEEV
-694 SSDMEAYEEIQTEV
+694 SSNMEAYEEIQTEV
-708 PTQELPLEEMSPDHE
+708 PTQELPLEEVSPDHE
-723 TFEEIPSDIPQQD
+723 TFEEVPSDIPQQD
-736 IPTEEIPMDISREEI
+736 IPTEEIPMDISREDI
-751 QPEQDISTN
+751 QPEQETSTH

-806 DAIPTEVN
+806 EAIPAKVN
-814 EAGQIV
+814 EAGEIV
-820 AKKPDIDVES
+820 AKNPNIDVES
-830 TVQVSNSSGSF
+830 TVQETNSSDSF
-841 IPTESIST
+841 IPTESISPT
-849 SDLAQVNEKEVSTN
+849 DLTRVNEKEVSKN
-863 EPIQENAETID
+863 EPIQGEAETID

-879 YGAVAAGSENWMP
+879 YGAVAAGSENWIP

-904 LDPLKKDE
+904 LEPPKKDE

>member
-1 MGAKGMKKLF
+1 MGAKGMKRLF
-11 SICMILVFFL
+11 SIFTILVFFL
-21 IPLGPHVALAEDTKT
+21 LPLGSHVALAEDTKT

-69 YQPKEEDKNVFQKV
+69 YQPKEEDKNVFEK
-83 GGYLFG
+83 GWGYLFG
-89 DDSVGKDLQR
+89 DDSMGKDLQR

-130 LNLDIVDTVADKLGA
+130 LNLDIVDAVADKLGA

-177 YAGYIFFIKRQ
+177 YAGYTFFIKRQ

-228 VIVLAKA
+228 VTVLAKA

-281 TKRVDEL
+281 AQRVDEL
-288 LATAPGKDRESKV
+288 LAKSPGKERN
-301 QEEIKKGNQMMIVTS
+301 EIVGKEVKKGNQMMVLSS

-475 YIGDKMGAHFNSAAE
+475 YIGDKMGMHFNNAAE

-534 QKKGN
+534 KKKGK

-548 DGNSPQQEEEGKE
+548 EGNLPQQEEEGKE
-561 QTTPGEEEAPMQ
+561 QTIPGEEEAPMQ

-579 DKEALEQEMEAQQEG
+579 DKEALEQEVEGQQEG

-610 LEDEEIPTGEEI
+610 LENEEIPTGEEI
-622 PADIEGYEEIQPEV
+622 PADIEGYEEIQPE
-636 PEQEVPLED
+636 L
-645 IPTDIE
+645 
-651 VYEEVQPEVPEQEVP
+651 PEQEVP
-666 LEEVSSDMEAYEEIQ
+666 LEEVPTDMEAYEEIQPELLEQEIPLEEVSSGMEAYEEIQ

-694 SSDMEAYEEIQTEV
+694 SSDMEAYEEIQIEV
-708 PTQELPLEEMSPDHE
+708 PTQELPLEEVSTDHE
-723 TFEEIPSDIPQQD
+723 AYEEIPSDIPQQD

-751 QPEQDISTN
+751 QPEQETSTH

-766 STPIE
+766 PTPIE
-771 TEANEPLIPDTIRA
+771 TEANDPLIPDTIRA

-806 DAIPTEVN
+806 DAIPAEVN
-814 EAGQIV
+814 ESGEIV
-820 AKKPDIDVES
+820 AKKPNIDVES
-830 TVQVSNSSGSF
+830 TVQEINSSDSF
-841 IPTESIST
+841 IPTESISPT
-849 SDLAQVNEKEVSTN
+849 DLTRVNEKEVSKN
-863 EPIQENAETID
+863 EPIQGEAETID

-904 LDPLKKDE
+904 LEPQKKDE

>member
-1 MGAKGMKKLF
+1 MKRLF
-11 SICMILVFFL
+11 SIFMILVFFL
-21 IPLGPHVALAEDTKT
+21 LPLGSHVALAEDTKT

-69 YQPKEEDKNVFQKV
+69 YQPKEEDKNVFEK
-83 GGYLFG
+83 GWGYLFG
-89 DDSVGKDLQR
+89 DDSMGKDLQR

-130 LNLDIVDTVADKLGA
+130 LNLDIVDAVADKLGA

-228 VIVLAKA
+228 VTVLAKA

-247 ADAIFSVKKQ
+247 EDAIFSVKKQ

-281 TKRVDEL
+281 AQRVDEL
-288 LATAPGKDRESKV
+288 LAKSPGKERN
-301 QEEIKKGNQMMIVTS
+301 EIVGKEVKKGNQMMVLSS

-396 VIIFTVAELLYVLPE
+396 VIIFTIAELLYVLPE

-422 FQILVFVLCYIFRG
+422 FQILVFVLCYLFRG
-436 NIVAAFSRARGVYE
+436 NIVAAFSKARGVYE

-548 DGNSPQQEEEGKE
+548 DGNLPQQEEEGKE

-579 DKEALEQEMEAQQEG
+579 DKEALEQEMEEQQEG

-599 SEMDVQPELVS
+599 SEMEVQPELVS
-610 LEDEEIPTGEEI
+610 LEDEEIPTGEEM
-622 PADIEGYEEIQPEV
+622 PADIEGYEEVQPEV

-666 LEEVSSDMEAYEEIQ
+666 LEEVSTDMEAYEEIQ

-708 PTQELPLEEMSPDHE
+708 PTQELPLEEVSPDHE
-723 TFEEIPSDIPQQD
+723 TYEEIPSDIPQQD

-751 QPEQDISTN
+751 QPEQETSTH

-771 TEANEPLIPDTIRA
+771 TESNEPLIPDTIRA

-806 DAIPTEVN
+806 DAIPAEVN
-814 EAGQIV
+814 EAGEIV
-820 AKKPDIDVES
+820 AKKPNIDVES
-830 TVQVSNSSGSF
+830 TVQETYSSDSF
-841 IPTESIST
+841 IPTESISPT
-849 SDLAQVNEKEVSTN
+849 DLTRVNEKEVSKN
-863 EPIQENAETID
+863 EPIQGEAETID

-904 LDPLKKDE
+904 LEPPKKDE

>member
-1 MGAKGMKKLF
+1 MKKLF

-21 IPLGPHVALAEDTKT
+21 LPLGSHVALAEDTKK
-36 EEKQEQKGA
+36 EDKQEQKGA

-64 YEIDT
+64 YEINT

-99 MLYTTCQWFANMAFQ
+99 MLYTTCQWLANMAFQ

-196 VKTVLVI
+196 VKTVFVI

-210 GNASTIL
+210 GNAGTIL

-228 VIVLAKA
+228 VTVLAKA

-281 TKRVDEL
+281 AKRVDEL

-301 QEEIKKGNQMMIVTS
+301 QEEIKRGNQMMIVTS

-422 FQILVFVLCYIFRG
+422 FQILVFVLCYLFRG

-475 YIGDKMGAHFNSAAE
+475 YIGDKMGMHFNNAAE
-490 LAAAGGQLENAGTDD
+490 LAATGGQLENAGTDD

-510 NPLVQAN
+510 NPLMQAN

-534 QKKGN
+534 QKKGK

-548 DGNSPQQEEEGKE
+548 QGNLPQQEEEGKE

-579 DKEALEQEMEAQQEG
+579 DKEALEQEVEGQQGG

-610 LEDEEIPTGEEI
+610 LENEEIPTGEEI

-651 VYEEVQPEVPEQEVP
+651 VYEEVQPEVPEQE
-666 LEEVSSDMEAYEEIQ
+666 
-681 TEVPEQEIPLEEV
+681 IPLEEV

-708 PTQELPLEEMSPDHE
+708 PTKELPLEEVSTDHE
-723 TFEEIPSDIPQQD
+723 AYEEIPSDIPQQD
-736 IPTEEIPMDISREEI
+736 IPTEEIPMDIPQQDIPTEEIPMDISREEI
-751 QPEQDISTN
+751 HPEQETSTH

-795 HTPETTSADIP
+795 HTPERTSADIP
-806 DAIPTEVN
+806 DAIPAEVN
-814 EAGQIV
+814 EAGEIV
-820 AKKPDIDVES
+820 TKKPDIDVKS
-830 TVQVSNSSGSF
+830 TVQETNSSDSF
-841 IPTESIST
+841 IPTESISPT
-849 SDLAQVNEKEVSTN
+849 DLTRVSEKEVSKN
-863 EPIQENAETID
+863 EPIQGEAETID

-904 LDPLKKDE
+904 LEPPKKDE

>member
-1 MGAKGMKKLF
+1 MKKLF

-21 IPLGPHVALAEDTKT
+21 LPLGPHVALAEDTKT

-69 YQPKEEDKNVFQKV
+69 YQPKEDEKNVFQKV

-152 IGKGGFLSSGLFPAI
+152 IGKGGFSSSGLFPAI

-210 GNASTIL
+210 GNAGAIL

-228 VIVLAKA
+228 VTVLAKA

-281 TKRVDEL
+281 AKRVDEL
-288 LATAPGKDRESKV
+288 LATPLGKDRDEK
-301 QEEIKKGNQMMIVTS
+301 IKKEVKDGNQMMVISS

-422 FQILVFVLCYIFRG
+422 FQILVFVLCYLFRG

-465 GKEYAGNTMS
+465 GKEYAGNTLS

-534 QKKGN
+534 KKKGN

-548 DGNSPQQEEEGKE
+548 EGNLPQQEEEGKE
-561 QTTPGEEEAPMQ
+561 QTTPSEEEAPMQ

-579 DKEALEQEMEAQQEG
+579 DKEALEQEMEEQQEG
-594 TEVEE
+594 TEMEV
-599 SEMDVQPELVS
+599 
-610 LEDEEIPTGEEI
+610 
-622 PADIEGYEEIQPEV
+622 QPEV

-645 IPTDIE
+645 ILTDIE

-666 LEEVSSDMEAYEEIQ
+666 LEEVSTDMEAYEEIQ
-681 TEVPEQEIPLEEV
+681 TEVPEQEMPLEEV

-708 PTQELPLEEMSPDHE
+708 PTQELPLEEVSSDHE

-751 QPEQDISTN
+751 QPEQETSTN
-760 IPQQEI
+760 IPQQDI

-806 DAIPTEVN
+806 DAIPAEVN
-814 EAGQIV
+814 ETGEIV
-820 AKKPDIDVES
+820 AKNPNIDVES
-830 TVQVSNSSGSF
+830 TVQDINSSDSF
-841 IPTESIST
+841 IPTEPIS
-849 SDLAQVNEKEVSTN
+849 SDLTPVNEKEVSKN
-863 EPIQENAETID
+863 EPIQEKAETID

-904 LDPLKKDE
+904 LEPPKKDE

>member
-1 MGAKGMKKLF
+1 MKKLF

-21 IPLGPHVALAEDTKT
+21 LPLGSHVALAEDQKT

-99 MLYTTCQWFANMAFQ
+99 MLYTTCQWLANMAFQ

-196 VKTVLVI
+196 VKTVFVI

-210 GNASTIL
+210 GNAGTIL

-228 VIVLAKA
+228 VTVLAKA

-281 TKRVDEL
+281 AKRVDEL

-301 QEEIKKGNQMMIVTS
+301 QEEIKRGNQMMIVTS

-422 FQILVFVLCYIFRG
+422 FQILVFVLCYLFRG

-475 YIGDKMGAHFNSAAE
+475 YIGDKMGMHFNNAAE

-534 QKKGN
+534 QKKGK

-548 DGNSPQQEEEGKE
+548 QGNLPQQEEEGEK
-561 QTTPGEEEAPMQ
+561 QTVPGEEEAPMQ

-579 DKEALEQEMEAQQEG
+579 DKEALEHEVEGQQEG

-610 LEDEEIPTGEEI
+610 LENEEIPTGEEI
-622 PADIEGYEEIQPEV
+622 PADIEGYEELQPEV
-636 PEQEVPLED
+636 PEQEVPLEE

-666 LEEVSSDMEAYEEIQ
+666 LEDVSTDMEAYEEIQ

-694 SSDMEAYEEIQTEV
+694 SNDMEAYEEIQTEV
-708 PTQELPLEEMSPDHE
+708 PTQELPLEEVSTDHE
-723 TFEEIPSDIPQQD
+723 AHEEIPSDIPQQD

-751 QPEQDISTN
+751 QPEQENSTN

-771 TEANEPLIPDTIRA
+771 TDANEPLIPDTIRA

-806 DAIPTEVN
+806 DAIPAEVT
-814 EAGQIV
+814 EAGEIV
-820 AKKPDIDVES
+820 AKKSDIDVES
-830 TVQVSNSSGSF
+830 TVQNTNSSDSF
-841 IPTESIST
+841 IPTEPIS
-849 SDLAQVNEKEVSTN
+849 SDLAPVNEKEVSKN
-863 EPIQENAETID
+863 EPIQEKAETID

-904 LDPLKKDE
+904 LEPPKKDE

>member
-1 MGAKGMKKLF
+1 M
-11 SICMILVFFL
+11 
-21 IPLGPHVALAEDTKT
+21 
-36 EEKQEQKGA
+36 
-45 RISENLFSGYTDGI
+45 
-59 YKDKY
+59 
-64 YEIDT
+64 
-69 YQPKEEDKNVFQKV
+69 
-83 GGYLFG
+83 
-89 DDSVGKDLQR
+89 
-99 MLYTTCQWFANMAFQ
+99 
-114 LNVIL
+114 
-119 GQLTIFLVDQA
+119 
-130 LNLDIVDTVADKLGA
+130 
-145 AMQNIAG
+145 
-152 IGKGGFLSSGLFPAI
+152 
-167 IGIAC
+167 
-172 VLSAC
+172 
-177 YAGYIFFIKRQ
+177 
-188 PSKGLSEL
+188 
-196 VKTVLVI
+196 
-203 AFIVTYI
+203 
-210 GNASTIL
+210 
-217 KSANTI
+217 
-223 SSEIS
+223 
-228 VIVLAKA
+228 
-235 TGTVAGDPGRSK
+235 
-247 ADAIFSVKKQ
+247 KKQ

-281 TKRVDEL
+281 AKRVDEL
-288 LATAPGKDRESKV
+288 LAQAPGKDRENKV
-301 QEEIKKGNQMMIVTS
+301 QDEVKNGNQMMVISS
-316 VGERLVFTVMYYV
+316 VGERLVFTVMYYF

-396 VIIFTVAELLYVLPE
+396 VIIFTIAELLYVLPE

-436 NIVAAFSRARGVYE
+436 NIVAAFSKARGVYE

-490 LAAAGGQLENAGTDD
+490 LAAAGSQLENAGTDD
-505 EKTKA
+505 EKAKA

-517 IPNDLPNNQT
+517 IPNDLPNNQA

-548 DGNSPQQEEEGKE
+548 DGNLPQQEEEGKE
-561 QTTPGEEEAPMQ
+561 QTIPGEEEAPMQ

-579 DKEALEQEMEAQQEG
+579 DKVALEQEMEGQQEG

-599 SEMDVQPELVS
+599 SEMEVQPELVS
-610 LEDEEIPTGEEI
+610 LEDEEIPTGEETQ
-622 PADIEGYEEIQPEV
+622 AGMEAYEEIQTEV
-636 PEQEVPLED
+636 PEQAVPLEE

-651 VYEEVQPEVPEQEVP
+651 VHEDVQQEVLEQEMP
-666 LEEVSSDMEAYEEIQ
+666 LEEVPTDMEAYEEIQ

-694 SSDMEAYEEIQTEV
+694 PSEMGAYEEIQTEV
-708 PTQELPLEEMSPDHE
+708 PTQELPLEEVSADHE

-751 QPEQDISTN
+751 QPEQATSTH

-766 STPIE
+766 SKPIE

-785 DVNEEGVIVP
+785 DVSEEGVIVP
-795 HTPETTSADIP
+795 RTTETGSSISNADIP
-806 DAIPTEVN
+806 DAIPAEVN
-814 EAGQIV
+814 ETGEIV
-820 AKKPDIDVES
+820 AKNPDIDVES
-830 TVQVSNSSGSF
+830 TVQASKDSNSF
-841 IPTESIST
+841 IPTESVST
-849 SDLAQVNEKEVSTN
+849 SDLAQVNEKEVSKN

-904 LDPLKKDE
+904 LEPPKKMSRVLIF

>member
-1 MGAKGMKKLF
+1 MKKLF

-21 IPLGPHVALAEDTKT
+21 LPLGPHVALAEDTKK

-69 YQPKEEDKNVFQKV
+69 YQPKEDDKNVFQKV

-99 MLYTTCQWFANMAFQ
+99 MLYTTCQWFGNMAFQ

-130 LNLDIVDTVADKLGA
+130 LNLDIVDAVADKLGA

-152 IGKGGFLSSGLFPAI
+152 IEKGGFLSSGLFPAI

-228 VIVLAKA
+228 VTVLAKA

-276 KEKLG
+276 KEKIG
-281 TKRVDEL
+281 TKRVDGL
-288 LATAPGKDRESKV
+288 LAKAPGKERDDLVRK
-301 QEEIKKGNQMMIVTS
+301 EITDDGNQMMVISS

-396 VIIFTVAELLYVLPE
+396 VIIFTIAELLYVLPE

-422 FQILVFVLCYIFRG
+422 FQILVFVLCYLFRG

-517 IPNDLPNNQT
+517 IPNDLPNNQM
-527 EQEKEEN
+527 EHEKEEN

-548 DGNSPQQEEEGKE
+548 DGNLPQQGEEGKE
-561 QTTPGEEEAPMQ
+561 QTLPGEEEAPVQ

-579 DKEALEQEMEAQQEG
+579 DKEALEQEIEKQQEG

-599 SEMDVQPELVS
+599 SEMEVQPELVS
-610 LEDEEIPTGEEI
+610 LEDEEIPTGAEM
-622 PADIEGYEEIQPEV
+622 PADIEGYEEVQPEV

-666 LEEVSSDMEAYEEIQ
+666 LEEVSTDMEAYEEIQ
-681 TEVPEQEIPLEEV
+681 TEVPEQEMPLEEV

-708 PTQELPLEEMSPDHE
+708 PTQELPLEEVSPDHE

-751 QPEQDISTN
+751 QPEQDISTH

-806 DAIPTEVN
+806 DAIPAEVN
-814 EAGQIV
+814 EAGEIV
-820 AKKPDIDVES
+820 AKTPDIDVES
-830 TVQVSNSSGSF
+830 TVQYTNSSDSF
-841 IPTESIST
+841 IPTEPIS
-849 SDLAQVNEKEVSTN
+849 SDLTPVNEKEVSKN
-863 EPIQENAETID
+863 EPIQEKAETID

-904 LDPLKKDE
+904 LEPPKKDE

>member
-1 MGAKGMKKLF
+1 MKKLF

-21 IPLGPHVALAEDTKT
+21 LPLGPHVALAEDTKT

-59 YKDKY
+59 YKGKY

-69 YQPKEEDKNVFQKV
+69 YQPKEDEKNVFQKV

-228 VIVLAKA
+228 VTVLAKA

-276 KEKLG
+276 KENLG
-281 TKRVDEL
+281 AQRIDEL
-288 LATAPGKDRESKV
+288 LAKSPGKERNEVVEKEV
-301 QEEIKKGNQMMIVTS
+301 KKGNQMMVISS

-382 IRPLALKIFMSVML
+382 IRPLALKIFMSAML

-422 FQILVFVLCYIFRG
+422 FQILVFVLCYLFRD
-436 NIVAAFSRARGVYE
+436 NITAAFKRVKGVYE
-450 TVTNISLMTENFVDK
+450 TVTNISLMTENVVDK

-490 LAAAGGQLENAGTDD
+490 LAAAGSQLENAGTDD

-510 NPLVQAN
+510 NPLIQAN
-517 IPNDLPNNQT
+517 IPNELPSNQT

-534 QKKGN
+534 KKKGN

-548 DGNSPQQEEEGKE
+548 EGNLPQQEEEGKE
-561 QTTPGEEEAPMQ
+561 QATPGEEEAPLQ

-579 DKEALEQEMEAQQEG
+579 DKEALEQEVEGQQEG

-610 LEDEEIPTGEEI
+610 LENEEIPTGEEM
-622 PADIEGYEEIQPEV
+622 PADIEAYEEIQTEV
-636 PEQEVPLED
+636 PDQEVPLEE

-651 VYEEVQPEVPEQEVP
+651 IHEDVQQEVP
-666 LEEVSSDMEAYEEIQ
+666 LEEVSTDMEAYEEIQ
-681 TEVPEQEIPLEEV
+681 TEVPEQEMPLEEV

-708 PTQELPLEEMSPDHE
+708 PTQELPLEEVSPDHE
-723 TFEEIPSDIPQQD
+723 TFEEIPSDIPRQD

-751 QPEQDISTN
+751 QPEQETSTH

-771 TEANEPLIPDTIRA
+771 TEANEPFIPDTIRA

-806 DAIPTEVN
+806 DAIPVEVK
-814 EAGQIV
+814 ESGESV
-820 AKKPDIDVES
+820 AKNPNIDVQS
-830 TVQVSNSSGSF
+830 TVQETNSSDSF
-841 IPTESIST
+841 IPTESISPT
-849 SDLAQVNEKEVSTN
+849 DLTRVNEKEVSKN
-863 EPIQENAETID
+863 EPIQGEVETID

-892 STDPQNL
+892 SADPQNL

-904 LDPLKKDE
+904 LEPQKKDE

>member
-1 MGAKGMKKLF
+1 MKKLF

-21 IPLGPHVALAEDTKT
+21 LPLGPHVALAEDTKT

-69 YQPKEEDKNVFQKV
+69 YQPKEDEKNVFQKV

-114 LNVIL
+114 LSVIL
-119 GQLTIFLVDQA
+119 SQLTIFLVDQA
-130 LNLDIVDTVADKLGA
+130 LNLDIVDAVADKLGA

-152 IGKGGFLSSGLFPAI
+152 IEKGGFLSSGLFPAI

-177 YAGYIFFIKRQ
+177 YAGYVFFIKRQ

-210 GNASTIL
+210 GNAGTIL

-228 VIVLAKA
+228 VTVLAKA

-247 ADAIFSVKKQ
+247 VDAIFSVKKQ

-281 TKRVDEL
+281 AKRVDEL
-288 LATAPGKDRESKV
+288 LATPLGKDRDEK
-301 QEEIKKGNQMMIVTS
+301 IKKEVKDGNQMMVISS
-316 VGERLVFTVMYYV
+316 VGERLVFTIMYYV

-348 QLWFLVMSIISPIV
+348 QLWFLVMSIISPLV

-382 IRPLALKIFMSVML
+382 IRPLALKIFMSAML

-422 FQILVFVLCYIFRG
+422 FQILVFVLCYLFRD
-436 NIVAAFSRARGVYE
+436 NITGAFKRVKGVYE

-490 LAAAGGQLENAGTDD
+490 LAAAGGQLENTGTDD

-510 NPLVQAN
+510 NPLIQAN
-517 IPNDLPNNQT
+517 IPNELPSNQK

-534 QKKGN
+534 KKKGK

-548 DGNSPQQEEEGKE
+548 EGNLPQQKEEGKE
-561 QTTPGEEEAPMQ
+561 QTPPGEEEVPLQ

-579 DKEALEQEMEAQQEG
+579 DKEALEQEMEEQQEG
-594 TEVEE
+594 TGVEE

-610 LEDEEIPTGEEI
+610 LEDEEIPTGEEM
-622 PADIEGYEEIQPEV
+622 PADIGGYEEIQPEV
-636 PEQEVPLED
+636 PEQEVPLEEV
-645 IPTDIE
+645 PTDI
-651 VYEEVQPEVPEQEVP
+651 
-666 LEEVSSDMEAYEEIQ
+666 EAYEEIQ

-694 SSDMEAYEEIQTEV
+694 SNDMEAYEEIQTEV
-708 PTQELPLEEMSPDHE
+708 PTQELPLEEVSPDHE

-751 QPEQDISTN
+751 QPEQETSKN

-806 DAIPTEVN
+806 DAIPAEVT
-814 EAGQIV
+814 EAGEIV
-820 AKKPDIDVES
+820 AKKDDIDVES
-830 TVQVSNSSGSF
+830 TVQETNSSDSF
-841 IPTESIST
+841 IPTESVSS
-849 SDLAQVNEKEVSTN
+849 SDLTRVNEKEMSKN
-863 EPIQENAETID
+863 EPIQGEAETID

-904 LDPLKKDE
+904 LEPPKKDE

>member
-1 MGAKGMKKLF
+1 MKKLF

-21 IPLGPHVALAEDTKT
+21 LPLGSHVALAEDTKKD
-36 EEKQEQKGA
+36 EKQEQKGA

-69 YQPKEEDKNVFQKV
+69 YQPKEDEKNVFEKV

-130 LNLDIVDTVADKLGA
+130 LNLDIVDAVADKLGA

-152 IGKGGFLSSGLFPAI
+152 IEKGGFLSSGLFPAI

-228 VIVLAKA
+228 VTVLAKA

-281 TKRVDEL
+281 AKRVDEL
-288 LATAPGKDRESKV
+288 LATPLGKDRENKV
-301 QEEIKKGNQMMIVTS
+301 QDEVKNGNQMMVISS

-422 FQILVFVLCYIFRG
+422 FQILVFVLCYLFRG

-475 YIGDKMGAHFNSAAE
+475 YIGDKMGMHFNNAAE

-534 QKKGN
+534 QKKGK

-548 DGNSPQQEEEGKE
+548 EGNLPQQEEEGKE
-561 QTTPGEEEAPMQ
+561 QPTPGEEEAPMQ

-579 DKEALEQEMEAQQEG
+579 DKEALEQEVEGQQEG

-599 SEMDVQPELVS
+599 SEMEVQPELVS
-610 LEDEEIPTGEEI
+610 LQDEEIPTGEEI
-622 PADIEGYEEIQPEV
+622 PTDIEGYEEIQPG
-636 PEQEVPLED
+636 
-645 IPTDIE
+645 
-651 VYEEVQPEVPEQEVP
+651 VPEQEVP
-666 LEEVSSDMEAYEEIQ
+666 LEEVSTDMEAYEEIQ

-708 PTQELPLEEMSPDHE
+708 PTQELPLEEVSPDHE

-751 QPEQDISTN
+751 QPEQETSTH

-806 DAIPTEVN
+806 DAIPAEVN
-814 EAGQIV
+814 EAGEIV
-820 AKKPDIDVES
+820 AKKPNIDVES
-830 TVQVSNSSGSF
+830 TVQETYSSDSF
-841 IPTESIST
+841 IPTESISPT
-849 SDLAQVNEKEVSTN
+849 DLTRVNEKEVSKN
-863 EPIQENAETID
+863 EPIQGEAETID

-904 LDPLKKDE
+904 LEPPKKDE

>member
-1 MGAKGMKKLF
+1 MKKLF

-21 IPLGPHVALAEDTKT
+21 LPLGPHVALAEDTKT

-99 MLYTTCQWFANMAFQ
+99 MLYTTCQWLANMAFQ

-152 IGKGGFLSSGLFPAI
+152 IGKGGFSSSGLFPAI

-210 GNASTIL
+210 GNAGAIL

-228 VIVLAKA
+228 VTVLAKA

-281 TKRVDEL
+281 AKRVDEL

-369 GHRRVIESWASQW
+369 GYRRVIESWASQW

-396 VIIFTVAELLYVLPE
+396 VIIFTIAELLYVLPE

-422 FQILVFVLCYIFRG
+422 FQILVFVLCYLFRG

-548 DGNSPQQEEEGKE
+548 DGNLPQQEEEGKE

-579 DKEALEQEMEAQQEG
+579 DKEALEQEVEGQQEG

-610 LEDEEIPTGEEI
+610 LENEEIPTGEEI

-651 VYEEVQPEVPEQEVP
+651 VYEEVQPEVTEQEIP
-666 LEEVSSDMEAYEEIQ
+666 LEEVSSGMEAYEEIQ

-708 PTQELPLEEMSPDHE
+708 PTQELPLEEVSTDHE
-723 TFEEIPSDIPQQD
+723 AYEEIPSDIPQQD

-751 QPEQDISTN
+751 QSEQETSTH

-771 TEANEPLIPDTIRA
+771 TDANEPLIPDTIRA

-806 DAIPTEVN
+806 DAIPAEVN
-814 EAGQIV
+814 EAGEIV
-820 AKKPDIDVES
+820 AKKDDIDVES
-830 TVQVSNSSGSF
+830 TVQVTNSSDSF
-841 IPTESIST
+841 IPTESVSS
-849 SDLAQVNEKEVSTN
+849 SDLTRVNEKEVSKN
-863 EPIQENAETID
+863 EPIQGEAETID

-904 LDPLKKDE
+904 LEPPKKDE

>member
-1 MGAKGMKKLF
+1 MKKLF
-11 SICMILVFFL
+11 SICMILAFFL
-21 IPLGPHVALAEDTKT
+21 LPLGSHVALAEDTKT

-99 MLYTTCQWFANMAFQ
+99 MLYTTCQWLANMAFQ

-152 IGKGGFLSSGLFPAI
+152 IGKGGFSSSGLFPAI

-210 GNASTIL
+210 GNAGAIL

-228 VIVLAKA
+228 VTVLAKA

-281 TKRVDEL
+281 AKRVDEL
-288 LATAPGKDRESKV
+288 LAKAPGEDRIKIVQKEVKDH
-301 QEEIKKGNQMMIVTS
+301 GNQMMVISS

-422 FQILVFVLCYIFRG
+422 FQILVFVLCYLFRG

-548 DGNSPQQEEEGKE
+548 DENLPQQEEEGKE

-579 DKEALEQEMEAQQEG
+579 DKEALEQEMEGQQEG

-610 LEDEEIPTGEEI
+610 LEDQEIPTGEEI

-666 LEEVSSDMEAYEEIQ
+666 LEEVSTDMEAYEEIQ

-723 TFEEIPSDIPQQD
+723 TFKEIPSDIPQQD

-806 DAIPTEVN
+806 DAIPAKVN
-814 EAGQIV
+814 EAGEIV
-820 AKKPDIDVES
+820 AKNTHIDVES
-830 TVQVSNSSGSF
+830 TVQNANSSDAF
-841 IPTESIST
+841 IPTEPIST
-849 SDLAQVNEKEVSTN
+849 DLTRVNEKEVSKN
-863 EPIQENAETID
+863 EPIQGEAETID
-874 TPDIQ
+874 MPDIQ

-904 LDPLKKDE
+904 LEPPKKDE

>member
-1 MGAKGMKKLF
+1 MKKLF

-21 IPLGPHVALAEDTKT
+21 LPLGPHVALAEDTKT

-99 MLYTTCQWFANMAFQ
+99 MLYTTCQWLANMAFQ

-152 IGKGGFLSSGLFPAI
+152 IGKGGFSSSGLFPAI

-210 GNASTIL
+210 GNAGAIL

-228 VIVLAKA
+228 VTVLAKA

-281 TKRVDEL
+281 AKRVDEL

-422 FQILVFVLCYIFRG
+422 FQILVFVLCYLFRG

-548 DGNSPQQEEEGKE
+548 DGNLPQQEEEGKE
-561 QTTPGEEEAPMQ
+561 QTLPGEEEAPVQ

-579 DKEALEQEMEAQQEG
+579 DKEALEQEMEGQQEG

-599 SEMDVQPELVS
+599 SEMEVQPELVS
-610 LEDEEIPTGEEI
+610 LEDEEIPTGEETQ
-622 PADIEGYEEIQPEV
+622 AGMEAYEEIQTEV
-636 PEQEVPLED
+636 PEQKVPLEE
-645 IPTDIE
+645 IPTNIE
-651 VYEEVQPEVPEQEVP
+651 VHEDVQQEVPEQEVP
-666 LEEVSSDMEAYEEIQ
+666 LEEVPTDIEVYEEIQ

-708 PTQELPLEEMSPDHE
+708 PTQELPLEEVSTDHE
-723 TFEEIPSDIPQQD
+723 AHEEIPSDIPQQD

-771 TEANEPLIPDTIRA
+771 TDVNEPLIPDTIRA

-806 DAIPTEVN
+806 DDIPAEVT
-814 EAGQIV
+814 EAGEIV
-820 AKKPDIDVES
+820 AKKSDIDVES
-830 TVQVSNSSGSF
+830 TAQVMNSSDAF
-841 IPTESIST
+841 IPTESSSS
-849 SDLAQVNEKEVSTN
+849 SDLTRVNEKEVSKN
-863 EPIQENAETID
+863 EPIQGEAETID

-904 LDPLKKDE
+904 LEPPKKDE

>member
-1 MGAKGMKKLF
+1 M
-11 SICMILVFFL
+11 
-21 IPLGPHVALAEDTKT
+21 ALAEDTKK

-59 YKDKY
+59 YKGKY

-69 YQPKEEDKNVFQKV
+69 YQPKEDEKNVFEKV

-99 MLYTTCQWFANMAFQ
+99 MLYTTCQWFGNMAFQ

-130 LNLDIVDTVADKLGA
+130 LNLDIVDAVADKLGA

-152 IGKGGFLSSGLFPAI
+152 IEKGGFLSSGLFPAI

-228 VIVLAKA
+228 VTVLAKA

-281 TKRVDEL
+281 AQRVDEL
-288 LATAPGKDRESKV
+288 LAKSPGKERNEAVEKEV
-301 QEEIKKGNQMMIVTS
+301 KKGNQMMVLSS
-316 VGERLVFTVMYYV
+316 VGERLVFTIMYYV

-396 VIIFTVAELLYVLPE
+396 VIIFTIAELLYVLPE

-436 NIVAAFSRARGVYE
+436 NIVAAFSKVRGVYE

-505 EKTKA
+505 EKAKA

-517 IPNDLPNNQT
+517 IPNDLPNNQA

-548 DGNSPQQEEEGKE
+548 DGNLPQQGEEGKE
-561 QTTPGEEEAPMQ
+561 QTLPGEEEAPVQ

-579 DKEALEQEMEAQQEG
+579 DKEALEQEMEGQQEG

-599 SEMDVQPELVS
+599 SEMEVQPELVS
-610 LEDEEIPTGEEI
+610 LEDEEIPTGEETQ
-622 PADIEGYEEIQPEV
+622 AGMEAYEEIQ
-636 PEQEVPLED
+636 
-645 IPTDIE
+645 T
-651 VYEEVQPEVPEQEVP
+651 EVPEQEVP
-666 LEEVSSDMEAYEEIQ
+666 LEEIPTDIEVHEEVQQEVPEQEMPLEEVPTDIEVYEEIQ

-694 SSDMEAYEEIQTEV
+694 PSDMGAYEEIQAEV
-708 PTQELPLEEMSPDHE
+708 PTQELPLEEVPADQE
-723 TFEEIPSDIPQQD
+723 TFKEIPSDIPQQG
-736 IPTEEIPMDISREEI
+736 IPTEEIPMEISREEI
-751 QPEQDISTN
+751 PSNISQQEIQTEEILSDIS
-760 IPQQEI
+760 QQEI
-766 STPIE
+766 SAPIE

-785 DVNEEGVIVP
+785 DVSEEGVIVP
-795 HTPETTSADIP
+795 RTTETSSAISNADIP
-806 DAIPTEVN
+806 DAISAEVS

-820 AKKPDIDVES
+820 AKKSDIDVES
-830 TVQVSNSSGSF
+830 TVQVSNSSDSY
-841 IPTESIST
+841 IPTESVTT
-849 SDLAQVNEKEVSTN
+849 SDLAQVNEKEVSKN
-863 EPIQENAETID
+863 QPIQEQAVTID

-879 YGAVAAGSENWMP
+879 YGAVAVGSENWMP
-892 STDPQNL
+892 PSDPQNL
-899 DNLDD
+899 DNLDG
-904 LDPLKKDE
+904 LEPPKKGE

>member
-1 MGAKGMKKLF
+1 MKKLF

-21 IPLGPHVALAEDTKT
+21 LPLGPHVALAEDTKT

-69 YQPKEEDKNVFQKV
+69 YQPKEDEKNVFQKV

-152 IGKGGFLSSGLFPAI
+152 IGKGGFSSSGLFPAI

-210 GNASTIL
+210 GNAGAIL

-228 VIVLAKA
+228 VTVLAKA

-281 TKRVDEL
+281 AKRVDEL
-288 LATAPGKDRESKV
+288 LATPLGKDRDEK
-301 QEEIKKGNQMMIVTS
+301 IKKEVKDGNQMMVISS

-422 FQILVFVLCYIFRG
+422 FQILVFVLCYLFRG

-534 QKKGN
+534 KKKGN

-548 DGNSPQQEEEGKE
+548 EGNLPQQEEEGKE
-561 QTTPGEEEAPMQ
+561 QTTPSEEEAPMQ

-579 DKEALEQEMEAQQEG
+579 DKEALEQEMEEQQEG
-594 TEVEE
+594 TEME
-599 SEMDVQPELVS
+599 VQPELVS
-610 LEDEEIPTGEEI
+610 LEDEEIPTGEEM
-622 PADIEGYEEIQPEV
+622 PAGIEGYEEVQPEV

-666 LEEVSSDMEAYEEIQ
+666 LEEVSTDMEAYEEIQ
-681 TEVPEQEIPLEEV
+681 TEVPEQEMPLEEV

-708 PTQELPLEEMSPDHE
+708 PTQELPLEEVSSDHE

-751 QPEQDISTN
+751 QSEQETSTN

-806 DAIPTEVN
+806 DAIPAEVN
-814 EAGQIV
+814 EAGEIV
-820 AKKPDIDVES
+820 AKNPDIDVES
-830 TVQVSNSSGSF
+830 TVQNTNSSDSF
-841 IPTESIST
+841 IPTEPIS
-849 SDLAQVNEKEVSTN
+849 SDLTPVNEKEVSKN
-863 EPIQENAETID
+863 EPIQEKAETID

-904 LDPLKKDE
+904 LEPPKKDE

>member
-1 MGAKGMKKLF
+1 MKKLF

-21 IPLGPHVALAEDTKT
+21 LPLGPHMALAEDQKT
-36 EEKQEQKGA
+36 GEKQEQKGA

-69 YQPKEEDKNVFQKV
+69 YQPKEDEKNVFQKV

-114 LNVIL
+114 LSVIL
-119 GQLTIFLVDQA
+119 SQLTIFLVDQA
-130 LNLDIVDTVADKLGA
+130 LNLDIVDAVADKLGA

-228 VIVLAKA
+228 VTVLAKA

-247 ADAIFSVKKQ
+247 ADAIFSVKKK

-281 TKRVDEL
+281 AQRVDEL
-288 LATAPGKDRESKV
+288 LAKSPGKERNEAVEKEV
-301 QEEIKKGNQMMIVTS
+301 KKGNQMMVISS
-316 VGERLVFTVMYYV
+316 VGERLVFTIMYYV

-422 FQILVFVLCYIFRG
+422 FQILVFVLCYLFRD
-436 NIVAAFSRARGVYE
+436 NITAAFKRVKGVYE

-490 LAAAGGQLENAGTDD
+490 LAAAGGQLENTGTDD

-510 NPLVQAN
+510 NPLIQAN
-517 IPNDLPNNQT
+517 IPNELPNNQT

-548 DGNSPQQEEEGKE
+548 EGNLPQQEEEGKE
-561 QTTPGEEEAPMQ
+561 QTPPGEEEVPLQ

-579 DKEALEQEMEAQQEG
+579 DKEALEQEMEGQQEG

-599 SEMDVQPELVS
+599 SEMEVQPEFVS
-610 LEDEEIPTGEEI
+610 LEDEEIPTGEEV
-622 PADIEGYEEIQPEV
+622 PADIEAYEEIQPEV
-636 PEQEVPLED
+636 LEQEVPLED

-651 VYEEVQPEVPEQEVP
+651 VYEEVQPEVPEQEIP
-666 LEEVSSDMEAYEEIQ
+666 LEEVPTDMEAYEEIQ
-681 TEVPEQEIPLEEV
+681 TEVPEQEVP
-694 SSDMEAYEEIQTEV
+694 SDMEAYEEIQTEV
-708 PTQELPLEEMSPDHE
+708 PTQELPLEEVSPNHE

-751 QPEQDISTN
+751 QPEQETSTH
-760 IPQQEI
+760 ILQQEI

-771 TEANEPLIPDTIRA
+771 TEANDLLIPDTIRA
-785 DVNEEGVIVP
+785 DVSEEGVIVP
-795 HTPETTSADIP
+795 RTTETGSSISNADIP
-806 DAIPTEVN
+806 DAIPAEVT
-814 EAGQIV
+814 EAGEIV
-820 AKKPDIDVES
+820 AKKSDIDVES
-830 TVQVSNSSGSF
+830 TVQATNSSDAF
-841 IPTESIST
+841 ILTESIPS
-849 SDLAQVNEKEVSTN
+849 SDLTRVNQKEVSKN
-863 EPIQENAETID
+863 ELIQGEAGTID

-904 LDPLKKDE
+904 LEPPKKDE

>member
-1 MGAKGMKKLF
+1 MKKLF

-21 IPLGPHVALAEDTKT
+21 LPLGPHEALAEDTKK

-69 YQPKEEDKNVFQKV
+69 YQPKEDDKNVFQKV

-99 MLYTTCQWFANMAFQ
+99 MLYTTCQWFGNMAFQ

-130 LNLDIVDTVADKLGA
+130 LSLDIVDAVADKLGA

-152 IGKGGFLSSGLFPAI
+152 IEKGGFLSSGLFPAI

-228 VIVLAKA
+228 VTVLAKA

-247 ADAIFSVKKQ
+247 ADALFSVKKQ

-276 KEKLG
+276 KEKIG
-281 TKRVDEL
+281 TKRVDGL
-288 LATAPGKDRESKV
+288 LAKAPGKERDDLVRK
-301 QEEIKKGNQMMIVTS
+301 EITDDGNQMMVISS

-396 VIIFTVAELLYVLPE
+396 VIIFTIAELLYVLPE

-422 FQILVFVLCYIFRG
+422 FQILVFVLCYLFRG

-517 IPNDLPNNQT
+517 IPNDLPNNQM
-527 EQEKEEN
+527 EHEKEEN

-548 DGNSPQQEEEGKE
+548 DGNLPQQGEEGKE
-561 QTTPGEEEAPMQ
+561 QTLPGEEEAPVQ

-579 DKEALEQEMEAQQEG
+579 DKEALEQEMEGQQEG
-594 TEVEE
+594 TGVEE
-599 SEMDVQPELVS
+599 SEMEVQPELVS
-610 LEDEEIPTGEEI
+610 LENEEIPTGEEI
-622 PADIEGYEEIQPEV
+622 QAGIE
-636 PEQEVPLED
+636 ED
-645 IPTDIE
+645 
-651 VYEEVQPEVPEQEVP
+651 
-666 LEEVSSDMEAYEEIQ
+666 YEEIQ
-681 TEVPEQEIPLEEV
+681 TEGVPPDISQQ
-694 SSDMEAYEEIQTEV
+694 EIQTE
-708 PTQELPLEEMSPDHE
+708 
-723 TFEEIPSDIPQQD
+723 
-736 IPTEEIPMDISREEI
+736 
-751 QPEQDISTN
+751 
-760 IPQQEI
+760 EI
-766 STPIE
+766 SKSIE
-771 TEANEPLIPDTIRA
+771 TDANEPLISDTIRA
-785 DVNEEGVIVP
+785 
-795 HTPETTSADIP
+795 
-806 DAIPTEVN
+806 EVN

-820 AKKPDIDVES
+820 AKKSDIDVES
-830 TVQVSNSSGSF
+830 TVQVSNSSDSF
-841 IPTESIST
+841 IPTESVST
-849 SDLAQVNEKEVSTN
+849 SDLAQVNEKEVSKN
-863 EPIQENAETID
+863 EQIQEKALTID

-879 YGAVAAGSENWMP
+879 YGAVAVGSENWIPP
-892 STDPQNL
+892 SDPQNL
-899 DNLDD
+899 DNLDG
-904 LDPLKKDE
+904 LEPQKKGE

>member
-1 MGAKGMKKLF
+1 MKRLF
-11 SICMILVFFL
+11 SIFMTLVFFL
-21 IPLGPHVALAEDTKT
+21 LPLGSHVALAEDTKT

-69 YQPKEEDKNVFQKV
+69 YQPKEEDKNVFEK
-83 GGYLFG
+83 GWGYLFG
-89 DDSVGKDLQR
+89 DDSMGKDLQR

-130 LNLDIVDTVADKLGA
+130 LNLDIVDAVADKLGA

-228 VIVLAKA
+228 VTVLAKA

-281 TKRVDEL
+281 AQRVDEL
-288 LATAPGKDRESKV
+288 LAKSPGKERN
-301 QEEIKKGNQMMIVTS
+301 EIVGKEVKKGNQMMVLSS

-475 YIGDKMGAHFNSAAE
+475 YIGDKMGMHFNNAAE

-548 DGNSPQQEEEGKE
+548 DGNLPQQEEEGKE

-579 DKEALEQEMEAQQEG
+579 DKEALEQEMEEQQEG

-599 SEMDVQPELVS
+599 SEMEVQPELVS
-610 LEDEEIPTGEEI
+610 LEDEEIPTGEEM
-622 PADIEGYEEIQPEV
+622 PADIEGYEEVQPEV

-666 LEEVSSDMEAYEEIQ
+666 LEEVSTDMEAYEEIQ
-681 TEVPEQEIPLEEV
+681 TEVPEQEMPLEEV

-708 PTQELPLEEMSPDHE
+708 PTQELPLEEVSPDHE

-736 IPTEEIPMDISREEI
+736 IPTEEISMDISREKI
-751 QPEQDISTN
+751 QPEQETSTN
-760 IPQQEI
+760 SPQQEI

-806 DAIPTEVN
+806 DAIPAKVN
-814 EAGQIV
+814 EAGEIV
-820 AKKPDIDVES
+820 AKNTHIDVES
-830 TVQVSNSSGSF
+830 TVQNANSSDAF
-841 IPTESIST
+841 IPTEPIST
-849 SDLAQVNEKEVSTN
+849 NLTRVNEKEVSKN
-863 EPIQENAETID
+863 EPIQGEAETID

-904 LDPLKKDE
+904 LEPPKKDE

>member
-1 MGAKGMKKLF
+1 MKKLF

-21 IPLGPHVALAEDTKT
+21 LPLGSQVALAEDTKT

-69 YQPKEEDKNVFQKV
+69 YQPKEDEKNVFQKV

-99 MLYTTCQWFANMAFQ
+99 MLYTTCQWFGNMAFQ

-130 LNLDIVDTVADKLGA
+130 LNLDIVDAVADKLGA

-152 IGKGGFLSSGLFPAI
+152 IEKGGFLSSGLFPAI

-228 VIVLAKA
+228 VTVLAKA

-281 TKRVDEL
+281 AKRVDEL
-288 LATAPGKDRESKV
+288 LATPLGKDRDEK
-301 QEEIKKGNQMMIVTS
+301 IKKEVKDGNQMMVISS

-396 VIIFTVAELLYVLPE
+396 VIIFTIAELLYVLPE

-436 NIVAAFSRARGVYE
+436 NIVAAFSKVRGVYE

-490 LAAAGGQLENAGTDD
+490 LAAAAGGQLENAGTDD
-505 EKTKA
+505 EKAKA

-517 IPNDLPNNQT
+517 IPNDLPNNQA

-548 DGNSPQQEEEGKE
+548 DGNLPQQGEEGKE
-561 QTTPGEEEAPMQ
+561 QTLPGEEEAPVQ

-579 DKEALEQEMEAQQEG
+579 DKEALEQEMEGQQEG

-599 SEMDVQPELVS
+599 SEIEVQPELVS
-610 LEDEEIPTGEEI
+610 LEDEEIPTGEETQ
-622 PADIEGYEEIQPEV
+622 AG
-636 PEQEVPLED
+636 
-645 IPTDIE
+645 
-651 VYEEVQPEVPEQEVP
+651 
-666 LEEVSSDMEAYEEIQ
+666 MEAYEEIQ
-681 TEVPEQEIPLEEV
+681 TEVPEQEVPL
-694 SSDMEAYEEIQTEV
+694 
-708 PTQELPLEEMSPDHE
+708 
-723 TFEEIPSDIPQQD
+723 EEIPSDISQQE
-736 IPTEEIPMDISREEI
+736 IQTEEIPSDISQQEIQTEEI
-751 QPEQDISTN
+751 PSNIS
-760 IPQQEI
+760 QQEI
-766 STPIE
+766 SAPIE

-785 DVNEEGVIVP
+785 DVSEEGVIVP
-795 HTPETTSADIP
+795 RTTETSSSISNAEIP
-806 DAIPTEVN
+806 DAISAEVD
-814 EAGQIV
+814 ETGQIV
-820 AKKPDIDVES
+820 AKNSDIDVES
-830 TVQVSNSSGSF
+830 TVQASNSSDSF
-841 IPTESIST
+841 IPTESVTT
-849 SDLAQVNEKEVSTN
+849 SDLAQVNEKEVSKN
-863 EPIQENAETID
+863 ELIQEKAVTID
-874 TPDIQ
+874 KPDIQ
-879 YGAVAAGSENWMP
+879 YGAVAVGSENWIPP
-892 STDPQNL
+892 SDPQNL
-899 DNLDD
+899 DNLDG
-904 LDPLKKDE
+904 LESPKKGE

>member
-1 MGAKGMKKLF
+1 MKKLF

-21 IPLGPHVALAEDTKT
+21 LPLGPHVALAEDTKT

-99 MLYTTCQWFANMAFQ
+99 MLYTTCQWLANMAFQ

-152 IGKGGFLSSGLFPAI
+152 IGKGGFSSSGLFPAI

-210 GNASTIL
+210 GNAGAIL

-228 VIVLAKA
+228 VTVLAKA

-281 TKRVDEL
+281 ARRVDEL

-362 MAVALLP
+362 MAMALLP

-422 FQILVFVLCYIFRG
+422 FQILVFVLCYLFRG

-548 DGNSPQQEEEGKE
+548 DGNLPQQEEEGKE

-579 DKEALEQEMEAQQEG
+579 DKEALEQEMEEQQEG

-651 VYEEVQPEVPEQEVP
+651 VYEEVQPEVLEQEVP
-666 LEEVSSDMEAYEEIQ
+666 LEEVSTDMEAYEEIQ

-751 QPEQDISTN
+751 KSEQDISTN

-771 TEANEPLIPDTIRA
+771 TDANEPLIPDTIRA

-806 DAIPTEVN
+806 DAIPAEVN
-814 EAGQIV
+814 EAGEIV

-830 TVQVSNSSGSF
+830 TAQETNSSDLF
-841 IPTESIST
+841 IPTEPIS
-849 SDLAQVNEKEVSTN
+849 SDLTPVNEKEVSKN
-863 EPIQENAETID
+863 EPIQEKAVTID

-904 LDPLKKDE
+904 LEPPKKDE

>member
-1 MGAKGMKKLF
+1 MKKLF

-21 IPLGPHVALAEDTKT
+21 LPLGPHVALAEDTKT

-228 VIVLAKA
+228 VTVLAKA

-396 VIIFTVAELLYVLPE
+396 VIIFTIAELLYVLPE

-422 FQILVFVLCYIFRG
+422 FQILVFVLCYLFRG

-475 YIGDKMGAHFNSAAE
+475 YIGDKMGMHFNNAAE

-534 QKKGN
+534 QKKGK

-548 DGNSPQQEEEGKE
+548 QGNLPQQEEEGEK
-561 QTTPGEEEAPMQ
+561 QTVPGEEEAPMQ

-579 DKEALEQEMEAQQEG
+579 DKEALEQEMEEQQEG
-594 TEVEE
+594 TEME
-599 SEMDVQPELVS
+599 VQPELVS
-610 LEDEEIPTGEEI
+610 LEDEEIPTGEETQ
-622 PADIEGYEEIQPEV
+622 AGMEAYEEIQTEVPEQAVPLEEIPTDIEVHEDVQTEV
-636 PEQEVPLED
+636 PEQEVS
-645 IPTDIE
+645 T
-651 VYEEVQPEVPEQEVP
+651 
-666 LEEVSSDMEAYEEIQ
+666 DMEAYEEIQ

-708 PTQELPLEEMSPDHE
+708 PTQELPLEEVSTDHE

-751 QPEQDISTN
+751 QPEQETSTH

-771 TEANEPLIPDTIRA
+771 TEANDPLIPDTIRA

-806 DAIPTEVN
+806 DAIPAEVN
-814 EAGQIV
+814 EAGEIV
-820 AKKPDIDVES
+820 AKKPNIDVES
-830 TVQVSNSSGSF
+830 TVQETNSSDSF
-841 IPTESIST
+841 IPTESISPT
-849 SDLAQVNEKEVSTN
+849 DLTRVSEKEVSKN
-863 EPIQENAETID
+863 EPIQGEAETID

-904 LDPLKKDE
+904 LEPQKKDE

>member
-1 MGAKGMKKLF
+1 MKRLF
-11 SICMILVFFL
+11 SIFMILVFFL
-21 IPLGPHVALAEDTKT
+21 LPLGSHVALAEDTKT
-36 EEKQEQKGA
+36 EEKEKQEQKGA

-69 YQPKEEDKNVFQKV
+69 YQPKEEDKNVFEK
-83 GGYLFG
+83 GWGYLFG
-89 DDSVGKDLQR
+89 DDSMGKDLQR

-130 LNLDIVDTVADKLGA
+130 LNLDIVDAVADKLGA

-228 VIVLAKA
+228 VTVLAKA

-247 ADAIFSVKKQ
+247 EDAIFSVKKQ

-281 TKRVDEL
+281 AQRVDEL
-288 LATAPGKDRESKV
+288 LAKSPGKERN
-301 QEEIKKGNQMMIVTS
+301 EIVGKEVKKGNQMMVLSS

-396 VIIFTVAELLYVLPE
+396 VIIFTIAELLYVLPE

-422 FQILVFVLCYIFRG
+422 FQILVFVLCYLFRG
-436 NIVAAFSRARGVYE
+436 NIVAAFSKARGVYE

-548 DGNSPQQEEEGKE
+548 DGNLPQQEEEGKE

-579 DKEALEQEMEAQQEG
+579 DKEALEQEMEEQQEG

-599 SEMDVQPELVS
+599 SEMEVQPELVS
-610 LEDEEIPTGEEI
+610 LEDEEIPTGEEM
-622 PADIEGYEEIQPEV
+622 PADIEGYEEVQPEV

-666 LEEVSSDMEAYEEIQ
+666 LEEVSTDMEAYEEIQ

-708 PTQELPLEEMSPDHE
+708 PTQELPLEEVSPDHE
-723 TFEEIPSDIPQQD
+723 TYEEIPSDIPQQD

-751 QPEQDISTN
+751 QPEQETSTH

-771 TEANEPLIPDTIRA
+771 TESNEPLIPDTIRA

-806 DAIPTEVN
+806 DAIPAEVN
-814 EAGQIV
+814 ESGEIV
-820 AKKPDIDVES
+820 AKNPDIDVES
-830 TVQVSNSSGSF
+830 TVQNTNSSDSF
-841 IPTESIST
+841 IPTEPIS
-849 SDLAQVNEKEVSTN
+849 SDLTPVNEKEVSKN
-863 EPIQENAETID
+863 EPIQEKAETID

-904 LDPLKKDE
+904 LEPPKKDE

>member
-1 MGAKGMKKLF
+1 MKKLF

-21 IPLGPHVALAEDTKT
+21 LPLGSDVTLAEDTKT
-36 EEKQEQKGA
+36 EKKQEQKGA

-59 YKDKY
+59 YKGKY

-99 MLYTTCQWFANMAFQ
+99 MLYTTCQWLANMAFQ

-196 VKTVLVI
+196 VKTVFVI

-210 GNASTIL
+210 GNAGTIL

-228 VIVLAKA
+228 VTVLAKA

-281 TKRVDEL
+281 AQRVDEL
-288 LATAPGKDRESKV
+288 LAKAPGEDRIKIVQKEVKD
-301 QEEIKKGNQMMIVTS
+301 QGNQMMVISS

-329 VNTFAGV
+329 VNTFAGI

-422 FQILVFVLCYIFRG
+422 FQILVFVLCYLFRD
-436 NIVAAFSRARGVYE
+436 NIAAAFKRVKGVYK
-450 TVTNISLMTENFVDK
+450 TVTDITLMTENVVDK
-465 GKEYAGNTMS
+465 GKEYAGNTIS

-510 NPLVQAN
+510 NPLIQAN
-517 IPNDLPNNQT
+517 IPNELPNNQT

-534 QKKGN
+534 QKKGK

-548 DGNSPQQEEEGKE
+548 EGDLPQQEEEGKE
-561 QTTPGEEEAPMQ
+561 QTPPGEEEAPMQ

-579 DKEALEQEMEAQQEG
+579 DKEALEQEMEEQQEG
-594 TEVEE
+594 TGVEE

-610 LEDEEIPTGEEI
+610 LEDEEIPTGEEM
-622 PADIEGYEEIQPEV
+622 PADIGGYEEIQPEV
-636 PEQEVPLED
+636 PEQEVPLEEV
-645 IPTDIE
+645 PTDI
-651 VYEEVQPEVPEQEVP
+651 
-666 LEEVSSDMEAYEEIQ
+666 EAYEEIQ

-694 SSDMEAYEEIQTEV
+694 SNDMEAYEEIQTEV
-708 PTQELPLEEMSPDHE
+708 PTQELPLEEVSPDHE
-723 TFEEIPSDIPQQD
+723 TVEEIPSDIPQQD

-751 QPEQDISTN
+751 QPEQETSTH

-771 TEANEPLIPDTIRA
+771 TDANEPLIPDTIRA

-795 HTPETTSADIP
+795 HTTETTSADIP
-806 DAIPTEVN
+806 DAIPAEVT
-814 EAGQIV
+814 EAGEIV
-820 AKKPDIDVES
+820 AKKSDIDVES
-830 TVQVSNSSGSF
+830 TVQDTNSSDSF
-841 IPTESIST
+841 IPTEPIS
-849 SDLAQVNEKEVSTN
+849 SDLTPVNEKEVSKN
-863 EPIQENAETID
+863 EPIQEEAETID
-874 TPDIQ
+874 IQ
-879 YGAVAAGSENWMP
+879 YEAVAAGSENWIPP
-892 STDPQNL
+892 SDPQ
-899 DNLDD
+899 DLDD
-904 LDPLKKDE
+904 LDDLEPPKKDE